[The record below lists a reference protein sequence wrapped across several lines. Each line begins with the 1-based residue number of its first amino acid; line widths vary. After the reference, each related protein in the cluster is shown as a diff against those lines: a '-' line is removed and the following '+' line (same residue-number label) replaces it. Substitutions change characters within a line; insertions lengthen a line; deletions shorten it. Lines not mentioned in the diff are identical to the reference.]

1 MAKQSS
7 RQKEI
12 GDLFKSSYNTT
23 STGASTSTENNRSTT
38 QETNASSARQQ
49 EIAGLWGNR
58 QIYTQPTTNTANPNT
73 PTTPKTTQTAQ
84 PARQHGDINIMAFG
98 AGEYKTTKAD
108 EAVNAA
114 IGYGVAAFKKML
126 SDAARPTGELT
137 IGESALAAA
146 KGISQQ
152 EAEKQKREK
161 SKANEWSQRLNES
174 AVDWYESAQENE
186 AKAREG
192 LGDFGNLLVSAGIA
206 GTQMAGDI
214 AMNALVPGSGI
225 FAMAGRAYG
234 SGSLDAQANGLT
246 AGQQQLAGLKS
257 AAIETITEKIFG
269 YGSKVAYGSG
279 LVKSPQVIE
288 SAINTLAKTNAGRT
302 ALKVLVGANEEGLE
316 EVLSDLLNP
325 LADRL
330 LGLDSGTGNVYE
342 DLQAQQV
349 LEDYLVGGILGLIGG
364 GTQVISG
371 ETMRANEEQRASEQ
385 AQQDIVSKGL
395 ESAEG
400 THSRILAEEYNKI
413 LAESSKRG
421 HRYLYDSEVNSL
433 QTALDME
440 SRQGSTPNANAFNTA
455 QQAKAQQD
463 TAMRMMGARVF
474 GNNDI
479 SSNIAKAVAGNAKS
493 SASAQTTRSFTE
505 VTSAISNSTQT
516 TEQAQKLNA
525 TAKAVINGNEVSN
538 SQLDALAENN
548 SAMQAIAKYAGVELP
563 TFKGTASEV
572 RTAKRNWLKGI
583 STATAQRIKQAQAQ
597 QAEKTAQRQTMPV
610 VDYARKYGEDADKV
624 VQAFSDGE
632 SIESN
637 LFNAEFDAAYQLGK
651 SGVDVDKA
659 MAQKS
664 IQDLSPSQRM
674 VAYQMGVKAK
684 SNTEQR
690 KAKVK
695 SKGNVSFDGETYT
708 ERGKTKTLPAVN
720 PNGLTQEQKA
730 SIEVIKK
737 IAEVTGINF
746 VFYESEA
753 NEQGRYTESN
763 GMFKDNTIYLDIN
776 AAKQFITDKSAILR
790 TASHE
795 LTHYIQ
801 KHSPAQYAELK
812 AFISQTLVENES
824 LLGKGKTFDT
834 LVANKAYTRG
844 LSVEEA
850 TDEVIAD
857 ACEMM
862 LRDSKAVQI
871 LAEENPTLFKTIRN
885 WLREFCRKLRK
896 AFEGVETAYT
906 ESTALLNELGRYTD
920 ELQKM
925 WDNAFIDAV
934 RSDFTE
940 MENDAGETVVLADNN
955 GHAQLSVRTYDEGG
969 REQLENYLAKRVKEG
984 AITTAERDDMLSQ
997 MEAMY
1002 KICKDYAKKYTLF
1015 GQWSEAEV
1023 RTDPI
1028 TGEPIFSVVKANGD
1042 YALNL
1047 DFSLVCKK
1055 RRTLDAVFNEM
1066 ISQGI
1071 MDDFDMVERSIAAIN
1086 DVIRE
1091 NDFETA
1097 CSLCFVDTKRY
1108 RQAMVADS
1116 FVRIYNG
1123 LVRSMVKDGQKLS
1136 YFNFGE
1142 DKTII
1147 NPKDGI
1153 HTLADSELDFTRIEQ
1168 FLHNPKYMPKAKKDG
1183 GMTTGSVEYRVAKLL
1198 KESPQDRKL
1207 LKRGDFMSTIGFD
1220 NVRQHNTRVLGLYN
1234 AKKGAGGPK
1243 AAQSDV
1249 QYLSEI
1255 LAQKKF
1261 NADSAYKVGGVR
1273 VQSFSDYIPRL
1284 CFDYVQMMGDLAAKE
1299 LPAHAY
1305 TKEPLFALQFGRT
1318 GMKINMSLVPEVI
1331 EGGVAPG
1338 LDKDGNY
1345 AWRDGQSFGSTVYGG
1360 SEEFVRKCYDIIG
1373 KEYNG
1378 QDRLTAQEGYELAMA
1393 IQNAD
1398 GYHNNCGTIAV
1409 GVSNAHILKL
1419 IRDPNIRMVIPY
1431 HKSSLNHLVAVM
1443 TNVDKYV
1450 NYTLKQNTRLANGTK
1465 LESGDFNF
1473 NEALRRLGDAKAAA
1487 DEYLAWCDEH
1497 NYIPKFEEFRNEEN
1511 YYKLLEDF
1519 TCYDRDGNAAPQ
1531 GAVQVNFPTADDAFG
1546 SMSDLIE
1553 MGLIEDTNLN
1563 AKQTAKVPEI
1573 VKQIKATLP
1582 ELEQKWKDEANAK
1595 KKPKKVQKSDRDNF
1609 SSADGESLQY
1619 SVREEAPPKTTKI
1632 GYKVFK
1638 VRNGQLY
1645 PTKVKNPSG
1654 QGTPLGV
1661 WLNADTGELARDAD
1675 GNIKTNTLGRISVK
1689 ADGGTL
1695 AWRPGWHLGE
1705 LPEANQMNKS
1715 NPNVEGK
1722 PSEVGLMH
1730 EDYVFCECEFAADV
1744 NYQMEAFQMGF
1755 NKNGNYQHKL
1765 AGLPYLPKD
1774 GYYRYRTNPDPNTS
1788 PWFISGAIKITRIL
1802 DDAERKAIIDKYNA
1816 EHPDDPMYYAPRKG
1830 GDLSGKAFEK
1840 RFGFKAGSVTA
1851 SDVSGMAKGVDYSD
1865 EIRNLAG
1872 YAPQKINWDNKA
1884 FKEAFAIN
1892 KTEKSYEDY
1901 RKEYEGKA
1909 QFSNRDSEYLE
1920 LAKDPEANREQLQA
1934 MVDEAAKKA
1943 GYTEQVFHG
1952 TGNQFNVFKRN
1963 INGIYTTDNEAVAGT
1978 YGSRV
1983 LRLYGKK
1990 GNKVLRIDAHNAPHF
2005 SIGKEY
2011 IPLDFSDYPLLR
2023 GKDNYRTDDITKI
2036 ANVEGYDV
2044 VVITNVYDT
2053 SSVIANIEGDG
2064 FATDIVYFDPN
2075 QIKSADPV
2083 TYDDAGNV
2091 IPLSERFNASNDD
2104 IRYSTRDSEG
2114 NELSPQQ
2121 QEFFKDSKV
2130 RDEDGNLLVVYHGT
2144 DAEFTVFDRT
2154 KGRTN
2159 MDIQGMFFSP
2169 WELDAGGYGGN
2180 VGAYYINITNPAS
2193 ESMGYKA
2200 LQKFKGQNG
2209 AGIKAREY
2217 LESLGYDGVNNGNE
2231 EYIAFNANQIKLTT
2245 NLNPTESEDIRYSE
2259 RVTTADIAGFD
2270 KEAQEIIKN
2279 ANRRVMYA
2287 SHPTTMT
2294 ANRFENAFE
2303 DMNGKG
2309 YFAFIDPWDFLYLT
2323 TNSVEDFLER
2333 NPNRL
2338 NEGVSE
2344 DWGTVNNIQNADSL
2358 FLRVE
2363 DDGNGN
2369 WKVIGHE
2376 GRHRMAALY
2385 RDGVD
2390 RVAVA
2395 IRMVGAEKTPQ
2406 KLKRTYAQFGIGD
2419 IYIHDA
2425 IPATTEYKDV
2435 ARKIFASEQGDIR
2448 YSFRGENAALK
2459 NDNLDVAEQMVTEG
2473 YNSEKIRLATG
2484 WFKGYD
2490 GKWRYEIDDSGAK
2503 LDETLP
2509 KAKAEGKYEKAKTKL
2524 DSDYK
2529 AGKIGESLYQLKVHK
2544 LLEEYR
2550 ESINSFKLKDILKHP
2565 KLFKAYPQLKEI
2577 PISYASL
2584 GEGILGQTD
2593 GKSMKI
2599 SRSVSQ
2605 DEKLSVIL
2613 HECQHIIQRIE
2624 GFARGS
2630 NIVEAAID
2638 ADDEIR
2644 KARAALAPKRT
2655 AVYDKA
2661 WDTINAYIKKH
2672 FPKQYEGKKLY
2683 GGNYE
2688 GLPRL
2693 IERYWYASTAINVK
2707 GELDDSGAD
2716 EVLAEAKKYKRFDA
2730 GIFTEIGKLANEYN
2744 AIQTQ
2749 FANVG
2754 KEYESPFDRYQR
2766 TAGEIEARDVQAR
2779 IKLSKAERKATRPDI
2794 DRDNAIVKYHEDDV
2808 QYSERDSDR
2817 ELLATALESAAR
2829 TKTEKAL
2836 IAQYKE
2842 NLSTLED
2849 RQRTLQQARKELSD
2863 ARKAKDTARAKSLE
2877 NTVET
2882 LAKSVNAADEKLLKL
2897 QATEPLRNVVK
2908 RARTEERRAAKVKRD
2923 EAVKKTKAQA
2933 AAQKKKELDRVREQ
2947 RDKRIEQVKKHNDEV
2962 NRNKRERSNVT
2973 AEWHS
2978 IAKLGKRFQQLI
2990 DHPTQKD
2997 SGHAPVGICQ
3007 SALKLC
3013 KCFEI
3018 ADRKR
3023 VIGNVKGAINELKA
3037 RYASIKDDSA
3047 LGIFHEQEMYNVI
3060 DAVSNEINAL
3070 DSTEALN
3077 AETLHK
3083 IVKML
3088 KMLDRT
3094 MVNAN
3099 KFISRSIDK
3108 TIAQAGR
3115 EWAKEINDATP
3126 MLKGK
3131 IGQFLNWQL
3140 RPDTFFKRLSGFA
3153 KNSMGEQIQAMFTE
3167 GTEKKLKVQQDFYL
3181 HFKDLTERKE
3191 YLELGK
3197 YKGEDLVDVGLVDA
3211 DGNSIPVTRDMMLA
3225 IYKHLS
3231 SNDNFMAV
3239 AYGGFAV
3246 PDLADYYRGKSK
3258 SAYDKSVL
3266 SDCMDAHMWEVQTEI
3281 MRIKAMIS
3289 ATEDEMQKQALK
3301 ESLAELEIEADL
3313 LEREAFNKVQ
3323 EIYINIQE
3331 KLTEYER
3338 ELLNASTRWM
3348 DKSADYINE
3357 ETMRMYGIEKAKV
3370 DNYWTI
3376 HRDTNFINT
3385 DLRTAVNDINLENW
3399 GSLKERVQSHA
3410 PVLLTGFAFELDNHT
3425 RRMSDFVG
3433 YAAVQRDFSKLYNT
3447 KLPAMRSSLARIVQ
3461 QKFGSDNWL
3470 FGQSGQ
3476 SYIDEYISAV
3486 SGSVKNGDALS
3497 NLYGNL
3503 AQATLSLNLRVAV
3516 SQLAS
3521 IPTAAA
3527 EVGWGNVARGL
3538 GEGFKI
3544 AFSKTAKEE
3553 LAAKDPW
3560 YFQRYRGEGG
3570 MVEIASMK
3578 DASNFIGRQW
3588 NKLARSKVGSK
3599 LVNWCQDFDAF
3610 ATSMMWAMAEEQVK
3624 ENGGKPGDSNYDRL
3638 VSNVYRD
3645 IIRKTQPNYTV
3656 TERSGLLRDKRG
3668 GMKFLTMYKTQSNQ
3682 NLNILYEASATLRK
3696 YKQDFA
3702 NGKNGV
3708 TKADIK
3714 EAQKA
3719 VAQGYTAVLI
3729 GGTLAFSILRFLA
3742 NAIMHSLDNY
3752 RDDEDDLTLMSVL
3765 GGITKETV
3773 SATAGMVAFG
3783 GQVYDFVLPLIED
3796 GRYYGLSDSAFAA
3809 LSNVLEDGYRL
3820 ITKDDRDFEDFYK
3833 VFKDISNVLGLPTNN
3848 VRKLVNGARYHI
3860 EDIINGEFLSY
3871 EAGVERSQAVM
3882 AGKILDAVRAGDTD
3896 TADELFADAVESS
3909 SAQEPEKAVKSKV
3922 KSALKDAYNAG
3933 EIDDAEAQKIL
3944 QDYFG
3949 YDKNAAYFEMK
3960 KFSEDV
3966 SSTYSPL
3973 YDALESG
3980 NRSDIRKEINDLLD
3994 HGKEE
3999 KDIKQSVTGHYRE
4012 AYRNGSNE
4020 ERMAIRKAMYASG
4033 LWDSSDEIIALCN
4046 KWLES
4051 K

>member
-1 MAKQSS
+1 MPKQSS
-7 RQKEI
+7 RQQEI

-38 QETNASSARQQ
+38 QESNASSARQQ

-58 QIYTQPTTNTANPNT
+58 QVYTQPTTNAAKPNT
-73 PTTPKTTQTAQ
+73 PTTQKTTQTAQ
-84 PARQHGDINIMAFG
+84 PASQDVHVMAFG
-98 AGEYKTTKAD
+98 AGENKTTKAD

-114 IGYGVAAFKKML
+114 IGYGAASFMKLL
-126 SDAARPTGELT
+126 SDFARPTGELT
-137 IGESALAAA
+137 MGENVQATL
-146 KGISQQ
+146 KGIPLQ

-161 SKANEWSQRLNES
+161 SKFNKVSDWLNEV
-174 AVDWYESAQENE
+174 AVDWYESAQKNE

-192 LGDFGNLLVSAGIA
+192 LGDFGNFLVSTGIA
-206 GTQMAGDI
+206 GTQMAGDL
-214 AMNALVPGSGI
+214 ALNALVPGSGI

-234 SGSLDAQANGLT
+234 SGSLEAQANGLT

-257 AAIETITEKIFG
+257 AAIETITEKLFG

-325 LADRL
+325 IADRL

-479 SSNIAKAVAGNAKS
+479 SPDIAKAVAGNAKS

-538 SQLDALAENN
+538 SQLDALAEND
-548 SAMQAIAKYAGVELP
+548 SAMHVIAKYAGEELP

-597 QAEKTAQRQTMPV
+597 QAGKTAQRQTMPV

-684 SNTEQR
+684 SNTDKR

-862 LRDSKAVQI
+862 LRDSKAVQT

-920 ELQKM
+920 ELQRM

-1097 CSLCFVDTKRY
+1097 CALCFVDTKRY

-1153 HTLADSELDFTRIEQ
+1153 HTLADSELDFTKIEQ

-1243 AAQSDV
+1243 ATQSDV

-1255 LAQKKF
+1255 LAQNKF

-1331 EGGVAPG
+1331 DGGVAPG

-1398 GYHNNCGTIAV
+1398 GYHSNCGTIAV

-1443 TNVDKYV
+1443 TNVDKYID
-1450 NYTLKQNTRLANGTK
+1450 YTKKQNTRLANGTK

-1497 NYIPKFEEFRNEEN
+1497 NYIPKFDEFRKEDN

-1595 KKPKKVQKSDRDNF
+1595 KKPKKSAPKSKVQKSERDVENGQKNNTT
-1609 SSADGESLQY
+1609 DGDVKYSLRQFEDGKKFVDVNTDQAQFDGL
-1619 SVREEAPPKTTKI
+1619 SIGDKQKLARKI
-1632 GYKVFK
+1632 IHSKFANKIIGIDNKVFANS
-1638 VRNGQLY
+1638 RTAAEYAY
-1645 PTKVKNPSG
+1645 P
-1654 QGTPLGV
+1654 
-1661 WLNADTGELARDAD
+1661 
-1675 GNIKTNTLGRISVK
+1675 
-1689 ADGGTL
+1689 
-1695 AWRPGWHLGE
+1695 
-1705 LPEANQMNKS
+1705 
-1715 NPNVEGK
+1715 
-1722 PSEVGLMH
+1722 
-1730 EDYVFCECEFAADV
+1730 
-1744 NYQMEAFQMGF
+1744 
-1755 NKNGNYQHKL
+1755 
-1765 AGLPYLPKD
+1765 
-1774 GYYRYRTNPDPNTS
+1774 
-1788 PWFISGAIKITRIL
+1788 
-1802 DDAERKAIIDKYNA
+1802 
-1816 EHPDDPMYYAPRKG
+1816 
-1830 GDLSGKAFEK
+1830 
-1840 RFGFKAGSVTA
+1840 
-1851 SDVSGMAKGVDYSD
+1851 
-1865 EIRNLAG
+1865 
-1872 YAPQKINWDNKA
+1872 
-1884 FKEAFAIN
+1884 
-1892 KTEKSYEDY
+1892 
-1901 RKEYEGKA
+1901 
-1909 QFSNRDSEYLE
+1909 
-1920 LAKDPEANREQLQA
+1920 
-1934 MVDEAAKKA
+1934 AKK
-1943 GYTEQVFHG
+1943 
-1952 TGNQFNVFKRN
+1952 
-1963 INGIYTTDNEAVAGT
+1963 
-1978 YGSRV
+1978 
-1983 LRLYGKK
+1983 
-1990 GNKVLRIDAHNAPHF
+1990 
-2005 SIGKEY
+2005 
-2011 IPLDFSDYPLLR
+2011 
-2023 GKDNYRTDDITKI
+2023 
-2036 ANVEGYDV
+2036 
-2044 VVITNVYDT
+2044 
-2053 SSVIANIEGDG
+2053 
-2064 FATDIVYFDPN
+2064 
-2075 QIKSADPV
+2075 IKS
-2083 TYDDAGNV
+2083 
-2091 IPLSERFNASNDD
+2091 DD
-2104 IRYSTRDSEG
+2104 IR
-2114 NELSPQQ
+2114 
-2121 QEFFKDSKV
+2121 
-2130 RDEDGNLLVVYHGT
+2130 
-2144 DAEFTVFDRT
+2144 DAKYRA
-2154 KGRTN
+2154 
-2159 MDIQGMFFSP
+2159 SA
-2169 WELDAGGYGGN
+2169 ELD
-2180 VGAYYINITNPAS
+2180 
-2193 ESMGYKA
+2193 
-2200 LQKFKGQNG
+2200 
-2209 AGIKAREY
+2209 
-2217 LESLGYDGVNNGNE
+2217 
-2231 EYIAFNANQIKLTT
+2231 
-2245 NLNPTESEDIRYSE
+2245 
-2259 RVTTADIAGFD
+2259 
-2270 KEAQEIIKN
+2270 
-2279 ANRRVMYA
+2279 
-2287 SHPTTMT
+2287 
-2294 ANRFENAFE
+2294 
-2303 DMNGKG
+2303 
-2309 YFAFIDPWDFLYLT
+2309 
-2323 TNSVEDFLER
+2323 
-2333 NPNRL
+2333 
-2338 NEGVSE
+2338 
-2344 DWGTVNNIQNADSL
+2344 
-2358 FLRVE
+2358 
-2363 DDGNGN
+2363 
-2369 WKVIGHE
+2369 
-2376 GRHRMAALY
+2376 
-2385 RDGVD
+2385 
-2390 RVAVA
+2390 
-2395 IRMVGAEKTPQ
+2395 
-2406 KLKRTYAQFGIGD
+2406 
-2419 IYIHDA
+2419 
-2425 IPATTEYKDV
+2425 
-2435 ARKIFASEQGDIR
+2435 
-2448 YSFRGENAALK
+2448 
-2459 NDNLDVAEQMVTEG
+2459 
-2473 YNSEKIRLATG
+2473 
-2484 WFKGYD
+2484 
-2490 GKWRYEIDDSGAK
+2490 
-2503 LDETLP
+2503 
-2509 KAKAEGKYEKAKTKL
+2509 
-2524 DSDYK
+2524 
-2529 AGKIGESLYQLKVHK
+2529 
-2544 LLEEYR
+2544 
-2550 ESINSFKLKDILKHP
+2550 
-2565 KLFKAYPQLKEI
+2565 
-2577 PISYASL
+2577 
-2584 GEGILGQTD
+2584 
-2593 GKSMKI
+2593 
-2599 SRSVSQ
+2599 
-2605 DEKLSVIL
+2605 
-2613 HECQHIIQRIE
+2613 
-2624 GFARGS
+2624 
-2630 NIVEAAID
+2630 NIVEAGD
-2638 ADDEIR
+2638 NF
-2644 KARAALAPKRT
+2644 RT
-2655 AVYDKA
+2655 APDGRDGHTHENGVGDYKYF
-2661 WDTINAYIKKH
+2661 DTI
-2672 FPKQYEGKKLY
+2672 F
-2683 GGNYE
+2683 
-2688 GLPRL
+2688 
-2693 IERYWYASTAINVK
+2693 
-2707 GELDDSGAD
+2707 
-2716 EVLAEAKKYKRFDA
+2716 
-2730 GIFTEIGKLANEYN
+2730 
-2744 AIQTQ
+2744 
-2749 FANVG
+2749 
-2754 KEYESPFDRYQR
+2754 
-2766 TAGEIEARDVQAR
+2766 
-2779 IKLSKAERKATRPDI
+2779 
-2794 DRDNAIVKYHEDDV
+2794 
-2808 QYSERDSDR
+2808 
-2817 ELLATALESAAR
+2817 
-2829 TKTEKAL
+2829 
-2836 IAQYKE
+2836 
-2842 NLSTLED
+2842 
-2849 RQRTLQQARKELSD
+2849 
-2863 ARKAKDTARAKSLE
+2863 
-2877 NTVET
+2877 
-2882 LAKSVNAADEKLLKL
+2882 
-2897 QATEPLRNVVK
+2897 
-2908 RARTEERRAAKVKRD
+2908 
-2923 EAVKKTKAQA
+2923 
-2933 AAQKKKELDRVREQ
+2933 
-2947 RDKRIEQVKKHNDEV
+2947 
-2962 NRNKRERSNVT
+2962 
-2973 AEWHS
+2973 
-2978 IAKLGKRFQQLI
+2978 
-2990 DHPTQKD
+2990 
-2997 SGHAPVGICQ
+2997 
-3007 SALKLC
+3007 
-3013 KCFEI
+3013 
-3018 ADRKR
+3018 
-3023 VIGNVKGAINELKA
+3023 
-3037 RYASIKDDSA
+3037 
-3047 LGIFHEQEMYNVI
+3047 
-3060 DAVSNEINAL
+3060 
-3070 DSTEALN
+3070 
-3077 AETLHK
+3077 
-3083 IVKML
+3083 
-3088 KMLDRT
+3088 
-3094 MVNAN
+3094 
-3099 KFISRSIDK
+3099 
-3108 TIAQAGR
+3108 
-3115 EWAKEINDATP
+3115 
-3126 MLKGK
+3126 
-3131 IGQFLNWQL
+3131 
-3140 RPDTFFKRLSGFA
+3140 
-3153 KNSMGEQIQAMFTE
+3153 
-3167 GTEKKLKVQQDFYL
+3167 
-3181 HFKDLTERKE
+3181 
-3191 YLELGK
+3191 
-3197 YKGEDLVDVGLVDA
+3197 
-3211 DGNSIPVTRDMMLA
+3211 
-3225 IYKHLS
+3225 
-3231 SNDNFMAV
+3231 
-3239 AYGGFAV
+3239 
-3246 PDLADYYRGKSK
+3246 
-3258 SAYDKSVL
+3258 
-3266 SDCMDAHMWEVQTEI
+3266 
-3281 MRIKAMIS
+3281 
-3289 ATEDEMQKQALK
+3289 
-3301 ESLAELEIEADL
+3301 
-3313 LEREAFNKVQ
+3313 
-3323 EIYINIQE
+3323 
-3331 KLTEYER
+3331 
-3338 ELLNASTRWM
+3338 
-3348 DKSADYINE
+3348 
-3357 ETMRMYGIEKAKV
+3357 
-3370 DNYWTI
+3370 
-3376 HRDTNFINT
+3376 
-3385 DLRTAVNDINLENW
+3385 
-3399 GSLKERVQSHA
+3399 
-3410 PVLLTGFAFELDNHT
+3410 
-3425 RRMSDFVG
+3425 
-3433 YAAVQRDFSKLYNT
+3433 
-3447 KLPAMRSSLARIVQ
+3447 
-3461 QKFGSDNWL
+3461 
-3470 FGQSGQ
+3470 
-3476 SYIDEYISAV
+3476 
-3486 SGSVKNGDALS
+3486 
-3497 NLYGNL
+3497 
-3503 AQATLSLNLRVAV
+3503 
-3516 SQLAS
+3516 
-3521 IPTAAA
+3521 
-3527 EVGWGNVARGL
+3527 
-3538 GEGFKI
+3538 
-3544 AFSKTAKEE
+3544 
-3553 LAAKDPW
+3553 
-3560 YFQRYRGEGG
+3560 
-3570 MVEIASMK
+3570 
-3578 DASNFIGRQW
+3578 
-3588 NKLARSKVGSK
+3588 KVG
-3599 LVNWCQDFDAF
+3599 N
-3610 ATSMMWAMAEEQVK
+3610 
-3624 ENGGKPGDSNYDRL
+3624 
-3638 VSNVYRD
+3638 
-3645 IIRKTQPNYTV
+3645 
-3656 TERSGLLRDKRG
+3656 
-3668 GMKFLTMYKTQSNQ
+3668 
-3682 NLNILYEASATLRK
+3682 
-3696 YKQDFA
+3696 
-3702 NGKNGV
+3702 
-3708 TKADIK
+3708 
-3714 EAQKA
+3714 
-3719 VAQGYTAVLI
+3719 
-3729 GGTLAFSILRFLA
+3729 
-3742 NAIMHSLDNY
+3742 
-3752 RDDEDDLTLMSVL
+3752 
-3765 GGITKETV
+3765 
-3773 SATAGMVAFG
+3773 
-3783 GQVYDFVLPLIED
+3783 
-3796 GRYYGLSDSAFAA
+3796 
-3809 LSNVLEDGYRL
+3809 
-3820 ITKDDRDFEDFYK
+3820 
-3833 VFKDISNVLGLPTNN
+3833 
-3848 VRKLVNGARYHI
+3848 
-3860 EDIINGEFLSY
+3860 
-3871 EAGVERSQAVM
+3871 
-3882 AGKILDAVRAGDTD
+3882 
-3896 TADELFADAVESS
+3896 
-3909 SAQEPEKAVKSKV
+3909 
-3922 KSALKDAYNAG
+3922 
-3933 EIDDAEAQKIL
+3933 
-3944 QDYFG
+3944 DY
-3949 YDKNAAYFEMK
+3949 
-3960 KFSEDV
+3960 
-3966 SSTYSPL
+3966 
-3973 YDALESG
+3973 
-3980 NRSDIRKEINDLLD
+3980 
-3994 HGKEE
+3994 
-3999 KDIKQSVTGHYRE
+3999 
-4012 AYRNGSNE
+4012 
-4020 ERMAIRKAMYASG
+4020 
-4033 LWDSSDEIIALCN
+4033 
-4046 KWLES
+4046 
-4051 K
+4051 

>member
-1 MAKQSS
+1 MPKQSS
-7 RQKEI
+7 RQQEI

-38 QETNASSARQQ
+38 QESNASSARQQ

-58 QIYTQPTTNTANPNT
+58 QVYTQPTTNAAKPNT
-73 PTTPKTTQTAQ
+73 PTTPKTTQATIAAQ
-84 PARQHGDINIMAFG
+84 KAGNIMALG
-98 AGEYKTTKAD
+98 AGVPKTTKTDLAL
-108 EAVNAA
+108 NAA
-114 IGYGVAAFKKML
+114 IGYGAASFMKLL
-126 SDAARPTGELT
+126 SDFARPTGELT
-137 IGESALAAA
+137 MGENVQATL
-146 KGISQQ
+146 KGIPLQ
-152 EAEKQKREK
+152 EAQKQKREK
-161 SKANEWSQRLNES
+161 SKFNKVADWLNEV
-174 AVDWYESAQENE
+174 AVDWYESAQKNE

-192 LGDFGNLLVSAGIA
+192 LGDVGNFLVSTGIA
-206 GTQMAGDI
+206 GTQMAGDL
-214 AMNALVPGSGI
+214 ALNALVPGSGI

-234 SGSLDAQANGLT
+234 SGSLEAQANGLT

-257 AAIETITEKIFG
+257 AAIETITEKLFG
-269 YGSKVAYGSG
+269 FGSKVAYGSG

-302 ALKVLVGANEEGLE
+302 ALKTLVGANEEGLE

-325 LADRL
+325 IADRL

-342 DLQAQQV
+342 DLQSQQV
-349 LEDYLVGGILGLIGG
+349 LEDYLVGGILGLFGS

-371 ETMRANEEQRASEQ
+371 ETKKANEEQRASEQ

-463 TAMRMMGARVF
+463 TAMRMMGARIF
-474 GNNDI
+474 ANNDI
-479 SSNIAKAVAGNAKS
+479 SSDIAKAVAGNAKS

-538 SQLDALAENN
+538 SQFDALAENN

-597 QAEKTAQRQTMPV
+597 QAGKTAQRQTMPV
-610 VDYARKYGEDADKV
+610 VDYARKYGEEADKV

-632 SIESN
+632 RIESN

-674 VAYQMGVKAK
+674 VAYQMGVVKAK
-684 SNTEQR
+684 SNTDKR

-812 AFISQTLVENES
+812 AFIAKTLVENES

-862 LRDSKAVQI
+862 LRDSKAVQT

-920 ELQKM
+920 ELQRM

-940 MENDAGETVVLADNN
+940 MENDAGDTVVLADNN

-1002 KICKDYAKKYTLF
+1002 KICKDYAKQYTLF

-1097 CSLCFVDTKRY
+1097 CALCFVDTKRY

-1153 HTLADSELDFTRIEQ
+1153 HTLADSELDFTKIEQ

-1243 AAQSDV
+1243 ATQSDV

-1255 LAQKKF
+1255 LAQNKF

-1284 CFDYVQMMGDLAAKE
+1284 CFDYVQMMGDLAAKQ

-1450 NYTLKQNTRLANGTK
+1450 DYTKKQNTRLANGTK

-1595 KKPKKVQKSDRDNF
+1595 KKPKKVQKS
-1609 SSADGESLQY
+1609 E
-1619 SVREEAPPKTTKI
+1619 
-1632 GYKVFK
+1632 
-1638 VRNGQLY
+1638 
-1645 PTKVKNPSG
+1645 
-1654 QGTPLGV
+1654 
-1661 WLNADTGELARDAD
+1661 RDA
-1675 GNIKTNTLGRISVK
+1675 
-1689 ADGGTL
+1689 
-1695 AWRPGWHLGE
+1695 
-1705 LPEANQMNKS
+1705 
-1715 NPNVEGK
+1715 
-1722 PSEVGLMH
+1722 
-1730 EDYVFCECEFAADV
+1730 
-1744 NYQMEAFQMGF
+1744 
-1755 NKNGNYQHKL
+1755 
-1765 AGLPYLPKD
+1765 
-1774 GYYRYRTNPDPNTS
+1774 
-1788 PWFISGAIKITRIL
+1788 
-1802 DDAERKAIIDKYNA
+1802 
-1816 EHPDDPMYYAPRKG
+1816 
-1830 GDLSGKAFEK
+1830 
-1840 RFGFKAGSVTA
+1840 
-1851 SDVSGMAKGVDYSD
+1851 
-1865 EIRNLAG
+1865 
-1872 YAPQKINWDNKA
+1872 
-1884 FKEAFAIN
+1884 
-1892 KTEKSYEDY
+1892 
-1901 RKEYEGKA
+1901 
-1909 QFSNRDSEYLE
+1909 EYLE
-1920 LAKDPEANREQLQA
+1920 LAKDPEANRDKLQA

-1943 GYTEQVFHG
+1943 GYDVKAYHG
-1952 TGNQFNVFKRN
+1952 THNFGRTKFNREGWSTYLTSKPSTAKSFSGGIGVRGINQKLDDSMSEKELIEYASNSTYMENLKLATQAQIDRAYVRFN
-1963 INGIYTTDNEAVAGT
+1963 D
-1978 YGSRV
+1978 
-1983 LRLYGKK
+1983 YGKAKIDKARENGENIYHWEDENLNSGIATLSEIRELVVEKVSRSANGGVYAMYAKLGNALTVNGNGNWYYEIPISGDMAK
-1990 GNKVLRIDAHNAPHF
+1990 GLGNSKASTDQILRYADEN
-2005 SIGKEY
+2005 
-2011 IPLDFSDYPLLR
+2011 
-2023 GKDNYRTDDITKI
+2023 
-2036 ANVEGYDV
+2036 GYDSV
-2044 VVITNVYDT
+2044 VYKDIREGGDYGNAGISTVYAVVKPD
-2053 SSVIANIEGDG
+2053 VNL
-2064 FATDIVYFDPN
+2064 
-2075 QIKSADPV
+2075 KSADPV

-2091 IPLSERFNASNDD
+2091 IPLSERFNAGNED
-2104 IRYSTRDSEG
+2104 IRYSNR
-2114 NELSPQQ
+2114 
-2121 QEFFKDSKV
+2121 
-2130 RDEDGNLLVVYHGT
+2130 
-2144 DAEFTVFDRT
+2144 DAEYMDAYFDGDDDAMQRLVDEAAYEAGYRYKAYHHTENAFTVFDRN
-2154 KGRTN
+2154 KARKN
-2159 MDIQGMFFSP
+2159 MDIQGFFFSADP
-2169 WELDAGGYGGN
+2169 DAESEYGSVRYDTYLKMEN
-2180 VGAYYINITNPAS
+2180 PYIVDS
-2193 ESMGYKA
+2193 KA
-2200 LQKFKGQNG
+2200 KVDAIPVKFGTEEYGVKVREWLQDH
-2209 AGIKAREY
+2209 
-2217 LESLGYDGVNNGNE
+2217 GYDSVIRKAEYYGAE
-2231 EYIAFNANQIKLTT
+2231 ADEYIVFEPSQIKSSDPITYADDEYGEGDPIPLSERFNAGN
-2245 NLNPTESEDIRYSE
+2245 EDIR
-2259 RVTTADIAGFD
+2259 
-2270 KEAQEIIKN
+2270 
-2279 ANRRVMYA
+2279 
-2287 SHPTTMT
+2287 
-2294 ANRFENAFE
+2294 
-2303 DMNGKG
+2303 
-2309 YFAFIDPWDFLYLT
+2309 
-2323 TNSVEDFLER
+2323 
-2333 NPNRL
+2333 
-2338 NEGVSE
+2338 
-2344 DWGTVNNIQNADSL
+2344 
-2358 FLRVE
+2358 
-2363 DDGNGN
+2363 
-2369 WKVIGHE
+2369 
-2376 GRHRMAALY
+2376 
-2385 RDGVD
+2385 
-2390 RVAVA
+2390 
-2395 IRMVGAEKTPQ
+2395 
-2406 KLKRTYAQFGIGD
+2406 
-2419 IYIHDA
+2419 
-2425 IPATTEYKDV
+2425 
-2435 ARKIFASEQGDIR
+2435 
-2448 YSFRGENAALK
+2448 
-2459 NDNLDVAEQMVTEG
+2459 
-2473 YNSEKIRLATG
+2473 
-2484 WFKGYD
+2484 
-2490 GKWRYEIDDSGAK
+2490 
-2503 LDETLP
+2503 
-2509 KAKAEGKYEKAKTKL
+2509 
-2524 DSDYK
+2524 
-2529 AGKIGESLYQLKVHK
+2529 
-2544 LLEEYR
+2544 
-2550 ESINSFKLKDILKHP
+2550 
-2565 KLFKAYPQLKEI
+2565 
-2577 PISYASL
+2577 
-2584 GEGILGQTD
+2584 
-2593 GKSMKI
+2593 
-2599 SRSVSQ
+2599 
-2605 DEKLSVIL
+2605 
-2613 HECQHIIQRIE
+2613 
-2624 GFARGS
+2624 
-2630 NIVEAAID
+2630 
-2638 ADDEIR
+2638 
-2644 KARAALAPKRT
+2644 
-2655 AVYDKA
+2655 
-2661 WDTINAYIKKH
+2661 
-2672 FPKQYEGKKLY
+2672 
-2683 GGNYE
+2683 
-2688 GLPRL
+2688 
-2693 IERYWYASTAINVK
+2693 
-2707 GELDDSGAD
+2707 
-2716 EVLAEAKKYKRFDA
+2716 
-2730 GIFTEIGKLANEYN
+2730 
-2744 AIQTQ
+2744 
-2749 FANVG
+2749 
-2754 KEYESPFDRYQR
+2754 
-2766 TAGEIEARDVQAR
+2766 
-2779 IKLSKAERKATRPDI
+2779 
-2794 DRDNAIVKYHEDDV
+2794 
-2808 QYSERDSDR
+2808 YSERDSDR
-2817 ELLATALESAAR
+2817 ELLSTALESVAR

-3099 KFISRSIDK
+3099 KFISHSIDK

-3211 DGNSIPVTRDMMLA
+3211 DGNSILVTRDMMLA

-3239 AYGGFAV
+3239 AYGGLEV

-3370 DNYWTI
+3370 DNYWPI

-3385 DLRTAVNDINLENW
+3385 DLRTTVNDINLENW

-3410 PVLLTGFAFELDNHT
+3410 PVKLTGFAFELDNHT

-3486 SGSVKNGDALS
+3486 SGSVQNGDALS

-3503 AQATLSLNLRVAV
+3503 AQATLSINLRVAV

-3538 GEGFKI
+3538 GAGFKI

-3656 TERSGLLRDKRG
+3656 TERSGLLREKRG
-3668 GMKFLTMYKTQSNQ
+3668 GLKFLTMYKTQSNQ

-3702 NGKNGV
+3702 NSKNGV
-3708 TKADIK
+3708 TEEDIK

-3752 RDDEDDLTLMSVL
+3752 RDDEDDITLMSIL

-3773 SATAGMVAFG
+3773 SAMAGMVAFG
-3783 GQVYDFVLPLIED
+3783 GQVYDFVLPFIED
-3796 GRYYGLSDSAFAA
+3796 SRYYGLSDSAFAA
-3809 LSNVLEDGYRL
+3809 LSNILKGGQRL
-3820 ITKDDRDFEDFYK
+3820 ITKDDTDFEDFYK

-3860 EDIINGEFLSY
+3860 EDLINGEFLSY

-3909 SAQEPEKAVKSKV
+3909 SAQEPEKAVKAKV

-3949 YDKNAAYFEMK
+3949 YDKNAAYFEMRN
-3960 KFSEDV
+3960 FSEDV

-3980 NRSDIRKEINDLLD
+3980 NRSDIRKEINDLLA

-3999 KDIKQSVTGHYRE
+3999 KDIKQRVTGHYRE

-4020 ERMAIRKAMYASG
+4020 ERVEIRKAMYASG

>member
-84 PARQHGDINIMAFG
+84 PARQHGDIDIMAFG

-114 IGYGVAAFKKML
+114 IGYGVASFKKLL

-137 IGESALAAA
+137 LGESAQAAA

-214 AMNALVPGSGI
+214 ALNALVPGSGI

-234 SGSLDAQANGLT
+234 SGSLEAQANGLT

-455 QQAKAQQD
+455 QQAQAQQD

-479 SSNIAKAVAGNAKS
+479 SSDITKAVAGNAKS

-862 LRDSKAVQI
+862 LRDSKAVQT

-920 ELQKM
+920 ELQRM

-940 MENDAGETVVLADNN
+940 MENDAGDTVVLADNN

-1002 KICKDYAKKYTLF
+1002 KICKDYAKQYTLF

-1097 CSLCFVDTKRY
+1097 CALCFVDTKRY

-1153 HTLADSELDFTRIEQ
+1153 HTLADSELDFTKIEQ

-1243 AAQSDV
+1243 ATQSDV

-1284 CFDYVQMMGDLAAKE
+1284 CFDYVQMMGDLAAKQ

-1450 NYTLKQNTRLANGTK
+1450 DYTKKQNTRLANGTK

-1497 NYIPKFEEFRNEEN
+1497 NYIPKFDEFRKEDN

-1840 RFGFKAGSVTA
+1840 RFGFRAGSVTA

-1952 TGNQFNVFKRN
+1952 TGNQFNVFKRD

-2036 ANVEGYDV
+2036 ANREGYDV

-2083 TYDDAGNV
+2083 TYDDNGNV
-2091 IPLSERFNASNDD
+2091 IPLSERFNAGNED

-2363 DDGNGN
+2363 DDGNDN

-2395 IRMVGAEKTPQ
+2395 IRMVGAEKIPQ
-2406 KLKRTYAQFGIGD
+2406 KMKRTSAQFGIGH

-2425 IPATTEYKDV
+2425 IPATTEYKEV

-2448 YSFRGENAALK
+2448 YSERNRHLSDTEYKAIDVFGVTDDFAEAGYILSNGEMLKFTNDSRKGDRDYDHRAIAIAYGKDIDLSKNHGFDMNATPYLERFVEEGAVRIDVGSLDLNMDMGIQLSSTKPLTFNQEQTIRDLINWKNEREEMYNPSDDEFSLYNGSLAFRVEFGGDASYAVGGVNERDLK
-2459 NDNLDVAEQMVTEG
+2459 VWGVDSLNYYGKKIYPNKVISDIRYYYETG
-2473 YNSEKIRLATG
+2473 KIREQSEL
-2484 WFKGYD
+2484 
-2490 GKWRYEIDDSGAK
+2490 
-2503 LDETLP
+2503 
-2509 KAKAEGKYEKAKTKL
+2509 
-2524 DSDYK
+2524 
-2529 AGKIGESLYQLKVHK
+2529 
-2544 LLEEYR
+2544 
-2550 ESINSFKLKDILKHP
+2550 
-2565 KLFKAYPQLKEI
+2565 
-2577 PISYASL
+2577 
-2584 GEGILGQTD
+2584 
-2593 GKSMKI
+2593 
-2599 SRSVSQ
+2599 
-2605 DEKLSVIL
+2605 
-2613 HECQHIIQRIE
+2613 QHFR
-2624 GFARGS
+2624 
-2630 NIVEAAID
+2630 
-2638 ADDEIR
+2638 
-2644 KARAALAPKRT
+2644 
-2655 AVYDKA
+2655 
-2661 WDTINAYIKKH
+2661 
-2672 FPKQYEGKKLY
+2672 
-2683 GGNYE
+2683 
-2688 GLPRL
+2688 
-2693 IERYWYASTAINVK
+2693 
-2707 GELDDSGAD
+2707 
-2716 EVLAEAKKYKRFDA
+2716 
-2730 GIFTEIGKLANEYN
+2730 
-2744 AIQTQ
+2744 
-2749 FANVG
+2749 
-2754 KEYESPFDRYQR
+2754 
-2766 TAGEIEARDVQAR
+2766 
-2779 IKLSKAERKATRPDI
+2779 
-2794 DRDNAIVKYHEDDV
+2794 
-2808 QYSERDSDR
+2808 YSERDSDR
-2817 ELLATALESAAR
+2817 ELLSTALESVAR

-3099 KFISRSIDK
+3099 KFISHSIDK

-3211 DGNSIPVTRDMMLA
+3211 DGNSILVTRDMMLA

-3357 ETMRMYGIEKAKV
+3357 ETLRMYGIEKAKV

-3486 SGSVKNGDALS
+3486 SGSVQNGDALS

-3714 EAQKA
+3714 KAQKA

-3752 RDDEDDLTLMSVL
+3752 RDDEDDLTLMSIL

-3909 SAQEPEKAVKSKV
+3909 SAQEPEKAVKAKV

-3999 KDIKQSVTGHYRE
+3999 KDIKQSITGHYRE

-4033 LWDSSDEIIALCN
+4033 LWDNSDEIIALCN

>member
-1 MAKQSS
+1 M
-7 RQKEI
+7 
-12 GDLFKSSYNTT
+12 
-23 STGASTSTENNRSTT
+23 
-38 QETNASSARQQ
+38 
-49 EIAGLWGNR
+49 
-58 QIYTQPTTNTANPNT
+58 
-73 PTTPKTTQTAQ
+73 
-84 PARQHGDINIMAFG
+84 
-98 AGEYKTTKAD
+98 
-108 EAVNAA
+108 
-114 IGYGVAAFKKML
+114 
-126 SDAARPTGELT
+126 
-137 IGESALAAA
+137 
-146 KGISQQ
+146 
-152 EAEKQKREK
+152 
-161 SKANEWSQRLNES
+161 
-174 AVDWYESAQENE
+174 
-186 AKAREG
+186 
-192 LGDFGNLLVSAGIA
+192 
-206 GTQMAGDI
+206 
-214 AMNALVPGSGI
+214 
-225 FAMAGRAYG
+225 
-234 SGSLDAQANGLT
+234 
-246 AGQQQLAGLKS
+246 
-257 AAIETITEKIFG
+257 
-269 YGSKVAYGSG
+269 
-279 LVKSPQVIE
+279 
-288 SAINTLAKTNAGRT
+288 
-302 ALKVLVGANEEGLE
+302 
-316 EVLSDLLNP
+316 
-325 LADRL
+325 
-330 LGLDSGTGNVYE
+330 
-342 DLQAQQV
+342 
-349 LEDYLVGGILGLIGG
+349 
-364 GTQVISG
+364 
-371 ETMRANEEQRASEQ
+371 
-385 AQQDIVSKGL
+385 
-395 ESAEG
+395 
-400 THSRILAEEYNKI
+400 
-413 LAESSKRG
+413 
-421 HRYLYDSEVNSL
+421 
-433 QTALDME
+433 
-440 SRQGSTPNANAFNTA
+440 
-455 QQAKAQQD
+455 
-463 TAMRMMGARVF
+463 
-474 GNNDI
+474 
-479 SSNIAKAVAGNAKS
+479 
-493 SASAQTTRSFTE
+493 
-505 VTSAISNSTQT
+505 
-516 TEQAQKLNA
+516 
-525 TAKAVINGNEVSN
+525 
-538 SQLDALAENN
+538 
-548 SAMQAIAKYAGVELP
+548 
-563 TFKGTASEV
+563 
-572 RTAKRNWLKGI
+572 
-583 STATAQRIKQAQAQ
+583 
-597 QAEKTAQRQTMPV
+597 
-610 VDYARKYGEDADKV
+610 
-624 VQAFSDGE
+624 
-632 SIESN
+632 
-637 LFNAEFDAAYQLGK
+637 
-651 SGVDVDKA
+651 
-659 MAQKS
+659 
-664 IQDLSPSQRM
+664 
-674 VAYQMGVKAK
+674 
-684 SNTEQR
+684 
-690 KAKVK
+690 
-695 SKGNVSFDGETYT
+695 
-708 ERGKTKTLPAVN
+708 
-720 PNGLTQEQKA
+720 
-730 SIEVIKK
+730 
-737 IAEVTGINF
+737 
-746 VFYESEA
+746 
-753 NEQGRYTESN
+753 
-763 GMFKDNTIYLDIN
+763 
-776 AAKQFITDKSAILR
+776 
-790 TASHE
+790 
-795 LTHYIQ
+795 
-801 KHSPAQYAELK
+801 
-812 AFISQTLVENES
+812 
-824 LLGKGKTFDT
+824 
-834 LVANKAYTRG
+834 
-844 LSVEEA
+844 
-850 TDEVIAD
+850 
-857 ACEMM
+857 
-862 LRDSKAVQI
+862 
-871 LAEENPTLFKTIRN
+871 
-885 WLREFCRKLRK
+885 
-896 AFEGVETAYT
+896 
-906 ESTALLNELGRYTD
+906 
-920 ELQKM
+920 
-925 WDNAFIDAV
+925 
-934 RSDFTE
+934 
-940 MENDAGETVVLADNN
+940 
-955 GHAQLSVRTYDEGG
+955 
-969 REQLENYLAKRVKEG
+969 
-984 AITTAERDDMLSQ
+984 
-997 MEAMY
+997 
-1002 KICKDYAKKYTLF
+1002 
-1015 GQWSEAEV
+1015 
-1023 RTDPI
+1023 
-1028 TGEPIFSVVKANGD
+1028 
-1042 YALNL
+1042 
-1047 DFSLVCKK
+1047 
-1055 RRTLDAVFNEM
+1055 
-1066 ISQGI
+1066 
-1071 MDDFDMVERSIAAIN
+1071 
-1086 DVIRE
+1086 
-1091 NDFETA
+1091 
-1097 CSLCFVDTKRY
+1097 
-1108 RQAMVADS
+1108 
-1116 FVRIYNG
+1116 
-1123 LVRSMVKDGQKLS
+1123 
-1136 YFNFGE
+1136 
-1142 DKTII
+1142 
-1147 NPKDGI
+1147 
-1153 HTLADSELDFTRIEQ
+1153 
-1168 FLHNPKYMPKAKKDG
+1168 
-1183 GMTTGSVEYRVAKLL
+1183 
-1198 KESPQDRKL
+1198 
-1207 LKRGDFMSTIGFD
+1207 
-1220 NVRQHNTRVLGLYN
+1220 
-1234 AKKGAGGPK
+1234 
-1243 AAQSDV
+1243 
-1249 QYLSEI
+1249 
-1255 LAQKKF
+1255 
-1261 NADSAYKVGGVR
+1261 
-1273 VQSFSDYIPRL
+1273 
-1284 CFDYVQMMGDLAAKE
+1284 
-1299 LPAHAY
+1299 
-1305 TKEPLFALQFGRT
+1305 
-1318 GMKINMSLVPEVI
+1318 
-1331 EGGVAPG
+1331 
-1338 LDKDGNY
+1338 
-1345 AWRDGQSFGSTVYGG
+1345 
-1360 SEEFVRKCYDIIG
+1360 
-1373 KEYNG
+1373 
-1378 QDRLTAQEGYELAMA
+1378 
-1393 IQNAD
+1393 
-1398 GYHNNCGTIAV
+1398 
-1409 GVSNAHILKL
+1409 
-1419 IRDPNIRMVIPY
+1419 
-1431 HKSSLNHLVAVM
+1431 
-1443 TNVDKYV
+1443 
-1450 NYTLKQNTRLANGTK
+1450 
-1465 LESGDFNF
+1465 
-1473 NEALRRLGDAKAAA
+1473 
-1487 DEYLAWCDEH
+1487 
-1497 NYIPKFEEFRNEEN
+1497 
-1511 YYKLLEDF
+1511 
-1519 TCYDRDGNAAPQ
+1519 
-1531 GAVQVNFPTADDAFG
+1531 
-1546 SMSDLIE
+1546 
-1553 MGLIEDTNLN
+1553 
-1563 AKQTAKVPEI
+1563 
-1573 VKQIKATLP
+1573 
-1582 ELEQKWKDEANAK
+1582 
-1595 KKPKKVQKSDRDNF
+1595 
-1609 SSADGESLQY
+1609 
-1619 SVREEAPPKTTKI
+1619 
-1632 GYKVFK
+1632 
-1638 VRNGQLY
+1638 RNGQLY

-1744 NYQMEAFQMGF
+1744 NYQIEAFKMGF

-1765 AGLPYLPKD
+1765 AGLPYLPKN

-1872 YAPQKINWDNKA
+1872 YAPQKINWDNEA

-1901 RKEYEGKA
+1901 RKEYEGDEQKNNTTDGDVKYSLRQFEDGKKFVDVNTDQA
-1909 QFSNRDSEYLE
+1909 QFDGLSIGDKQKLARKIIHSKFANKIIGIDNKVFANSRTAAEYAYPAKRIKSDDIRDAKYRASAELDNIVEAGDNFRTAPDGRDGHTHENAVGDYKYFDTIFKVGNDYYKGVINIRQSAKGSLLTDVTKIENITKDISSSYGQNPKSTFLRDVSMDSILHSSENINTKFSDRDSEYLS
-1920 LAKDPEANREQLQA
+1920 LAKDPEANRDKLQA
-1934 MVDEAAKKA
+1934 MVDEAAKRA

-1952 TGNQFNVFKRN
+1952 TGNQFNVFKRD

-2036 ANVEGYDV
+2036 ANREGYDV
-2044 VVITNVYDT
+2044 VVISNVYDT
-2053 SSVIANIEGDG
+2053 SSVVANIEGDG

-2083 TYDDAGNV
+2083 TYDDNGNV
-2091 IPLSERFNASNDD
+2091 IPLSERFNAGNED

-2259 RVTTADIAGFD
+2259 RVTPADIAGFD
-2270 KEAQEIIKN
+2270 KEAQDIIKN

-2294 ANRFENAFE
+2294 ANRFEKAFA

-2344 DWGTVNNIQNADSL
+2344 DWGTVNNIQNADAL

-2406 KLKRTYAQFGIGD
+2406 KLKRTYAQFGSGD

-2425 IPATTEYKDV
+2425 IPATTEYKEV
-2435 ARKIFASEQGDIR
+2435 ARKIFASERGDIR
-2448 YSFRGENAALK
+2448 YSERDSAKPRSAQAQRDAGYKLAEKKFEQLYYAHKIDIGRRWGDVEDQIADIKANGFKGGSGGINVLPVGMFKIRAYRGVSNYETLLDMEREGKIEKGIAEAFK
-2459 NDNLDVAEQMVTEG
+2459 NDLGDEYGKPVFDNVVQKHYAPRKGEYILLVPKNSVTKTDKVAQG
-2473 YNSEKIRLATG
+2473 
-2484 WFKGYD
+2484 FKPFDYEVVQADYD
-2490 GKWRYEIDDSGAK
+2490 YQSYYEM
-2503 LDETLP
+2503 
-2509 KAKAEGKYEKAKTKL
+2509 YEKAYDAHSTT
-2524 DSDYK
+2524 
-2529 AGKIGESLYQLKVHK
+2529 E
-2544 LLEEYR
+2544 
-2550 ESINSFKLKDILKHP
+2550 
-2565 KLFKAYPQLKEI
+2565 
-2577 PISYASL
+2577 
-2584 GEGILGQTD
+2584 
-2593 GKSMKI
+2593 
-2599 SRSVSQ
+2599 
-2605 DEKLSVIL
+2605 
-2613 HECQHIIQRIE
+2613 QH
-2624 GFARGS
+2624 
-2630 NIVEAAID
+2630 
-2638 ADDEIR
+2638 
-2644 KARAALAPKRT
+2644 
-2655 AVYDKA
+2655 
-2661 WDTINAYIKKH
+2661 
-2672 FPKQYEGKKLY
+2672 
-2683 GGNYE
+2683 
-2688 GLPRL
+2688 
-2693 IERYWYASTAINVK
+2693 
-2707 GELDDSGAD
+2707 
-2716 EVLAEAKKYKRFDA
+2716 
-2730 GIFTEIGKLANEYN
+2730 
-2744 AIQTQ
+2744 
-2749 FANVG
+2749 
-2754 KEYESPFDRYQR
+2754 
-2766 TAGEIEARDVQAR
+2766 
-2779 IKLSKAERKATRPDI
+2779 
-2794 DRDNAIVKYHEDDV
+2794 
-2808 QYSERDSDR
+2808 SERDSDR

-2863 ARKAKDTARAKSLE
+2863 ARKSKDTARAKSLE

-2908 RARTEERRAAKVKRD
+2908 RARMEERRAAKVKRD

-3099 KFISRSIDK
+3099 KFISHSIDK

-3211 DGNSIPVTRDMMLA
+3211 DGNSILVTRDMMLA

-3231 SNDNFMAV
+3231 SNDNFMAI
-3239 AYGGFAV
+3239 AYGGLEV
-3246 PDLADYYRGKSK
+3246 PDLADYYTGKSK
-3258 SAYDKSVL
+3258 RAYDKSVL

-3301 ESLAELEIEADL
+3301 ESLAELETEADL

-3370 DNYWTI
+3370 DNYWPI

-3385 DLRTAVNDINLENW
+3385 DLRTTVNDINLENW

-3410 PVLLTGFAFELDNHT
+3410 PVKLTGFAFELDNHT

-3476 SYIDEYISAV
+3476 SYIDEYIRAV
-3486 SGSVKNGDALS
+3486 SGSVQNGDALS

-3503 AQATLSLNLRVAV
+3503 AQATLSINLRVAV

-3538 GEGFKI
+3538 GAGFKI

-3656 TERSGLLRDKRG
+3656 TERSGLLREKRG
-3668 GMKFLTMYKTQSNQ
+3668 GLNFLKMYKTQSNQ

-3708 TKADIK
+3708 TEADIK

-3752 RDDEDDLTLMSVL
+3752 RDDEDDITLMSIL

-3796 GRYYGLSDSAFAA
+3796 SRYYGLSDSAFAA
-3809 LSNVLEDGYRL
+3809 LSNILKGGQRL
-3820 ITKDDRDFEDFYK
+3820 ITKDDTDFEDFYK

-3860 EDIINGEFLSY
+3860 EDLINGEFLSY

-3909 SAQEPEKAVKSKV
+3909 SAQEPEKAVKAKV

-3949 YDKNAAYFEMK
+3949 YDKNAAYFEMRN
-3960 KFSEDV
+3960 FSEDV

-3980 NRSDIRKEINDLLD
+3980 NRSDIRKEINDLLA

-3999 KDIKQSVTGHYRE
+3999 KDIKQRVTGHYRE

>member
-1 MAKQSS
+1 MPKQSS
-7 RQKEI
+7 RQQEI

-38 QETNASSARQQ
+38 QESNASSARQQ

-58 QIYTQPTTNTANPNT
+58 QVYTQPTTNAAKPNT

-84 PARQHGDINIMAFG
+84 PARQPGDIMALG
-98 AGEYKTTKAD
+98 AGMPKTTKAD

-114 IGYGVAAFKKML
+114 IGYGVASFKKLL
-126 SDAARPTGELT
+126 SDLARPTGELT
-137 IGESALAAA
+137 MGENVQATL
-146 KGISQQ
+146 KGIPLQ

-161 SKANEWSQRLNES
+161 SKFNKAADWLNEV

-192 LGDFGNLLVSAGIA
+192 LGDIGNLLVSTGIA
-206 GTQMAGDI
+206 GTQMAGDL
-214 AMNALVPGSGI
+214 ALNALVPGSGI

-234 SGSLDAQANGLT
+234 SGSLEAQANGLT

-257 AAIETITEKIFG
+257 AAIETISEKIFG

-302 ALKVLVGANEEGLE
+302 ALKVLVGANEEGSE

-325 LADRL
+325 IADRL

-349 LEDYLVGGILGLIGG
+349 LEDYLVGGILGLFGS

-371 ETMRANEEQRASEQ
+371 ETKKANEEQRASEQ

-440 SRQGSTPNANAFNTA
+440 SRQGGIPNADAFNAA

-474 GNNDI
+474 SSNDI

-493 SASAQTTRSFTE
+493 SSSAQTTRSFTE

-684 SNTEQR
+684 SNTDKR

-862 LRDSKAVQI
+862 LRDSKAVQT

-920 ELQKM
+920 ELQRM

-1097 CSLCFVDTKRY
+1097 CALCFVDTKRY

-1153 HTLADSELDFTRIEQ
+1153 HTLADSELDFTKIEQ

-1207 LKRGDFMSTIGFD
+1207 LKRGDFMSTTGFD

-1284 CFDYVQMMGDLAAKE
+1284 CFDYVQMMGDLAAKQ

-1331 EGGVAPG
+1331 DGGVAPG

-1398 GYHNNCGTIAV
+1398 GYHSNCGTIAV

-1443 TNVDKYV
+1443 TNVDKYID
-1450 NYTLKQNTRLANGTK
+1450 YTKKQNTRLANGTK

-1497 NYIPKFEEFRNEEN
+1497 NYIPKFDEFRKEDN

-1654 QGTPLGV
+1654 QGTPVGV
-1661 WLNADTGELARDAD
+1661 WLNADTGELARDAA

-1744 NYQMEAFQMGF
+1744 NYQIEAFQMGF

-1765 AGLPYLPKD
+1765 AGLPYLPKN

-1872 YAPQKINWDNKA
+1872 YAPQKINWDNEA

-1909 QFSNRDSEYLE
+1909 QFSNRDAEYLS
-1920 LAKDPEANREQLQA
+1920 LAKDPEGNRDKLQA

-1943 GYTEQVFHG
+1943 GYEVKAYHG
-1952 TGNQFNVFKRN
+1952 THSFGRTKFNREGWSTYLTSKPSTAKSFSGGIGVRGINQKLDDSMSEKELIEYASNSTYMENLKLATQAQIDRAYGRFN
-1963 INGIYTTDNEAVAGT
+1963 D
-1978 YGSRV
+1978 
-1983 LRLYGKK
+1983 YGKAKIDKARENGENIYHWEDENLNSGIATLSEIRELVVEKVSRSANGGVYAMYAKLGNALTVNGNGNWYYEIPISGDMAK
-1990 GNKVLRIDAHNAPHF
+1990 GLGNSKASTDQILRYADEN
-2005 SIGKEY
+2005 
-2011 IPLDFSDYPLLR
+2011 
-2023 GKDNYRTDDITKI
+2023 
-2036 ANVEGYDV
+2036 GYDSV
-2044 VVITNVYDT
+2044 VYKDIREGGDYGNAGISTVYAVVKPD
-2053 SSVIANIEGDG
+2053 VNL
-2064 FATDIVYFDPN
+2064 
-2075 QIKSADPV
+2075 KSADPV
-2083 TYDDAGNV
+2083 TYDDNGNV
-2091 IPLSERFNASNDD
+2091 IPLSERFNA
-2104 IRYSTRDSEG
+2104 G
-2114 NELSPQQ
+2114 N
-2121 QEFFKDSKV
+2121 
-2130 RDEDGNLLVVYHGT
+2130 
-2144 DAEFTVFDRT
+2144 
-2154 KGRTN
+2154 
-2159 MDIQGMFFSP
+2159 
-2169 WELDAGGYGGN
+2169 
-2180 VGAYYINITNPAS
+2180 
-2193 ESMGYKA
+2193 
-2200 LQKFKGQNG
+2200 
-2209 AGIKAREY
+2209 
-2217 LESLGYDGVNNGNE
+2217 
-2231 EYIAFNANQIKLTT
+2231 
-2245 NLNPTESEDIRYSE
+2245 EDIR
-2259 RVTTADIAGFD
+2259 
-2270 KEAQEIIKN
+2270 
-2279 ANRRVMYA
+2279 
-2287 SHPTTMT
+2287 
-2294 ANRFENAFE
+2294 
-2303 DMNGKG
+2303 
-2309 YFAFIDPWDFLYLT
+2309 
-2323 TNSVEDFLER
+2323 
-2333 NPNRL
+2333 
-2338 NEGVSE
+2338 
-2344 DWGTVNNIQNADSL
+2344 
-2358 FLRVE
+2358 
-2363 DDGNGN
+2363 
-2369 WKVIGHE
+2369 
-2376 GRHRMAALY
+2376 
-2385 RDGVD
+2385 
-2390 RVAVA
+2390 
-2395 IRMVGAEKTPQ
+2395 
-2406 KLKRTYAQFGIGD
+2406 
-2419 IYIHDA
+2419 
-2425 IPATTEYKDV
+2425 
-2435 ARKIFASEQGDIR
+2435 
-2448 YSFRGENAALK
+2448 
-2459 NDNLDVAEQMVTEG
+2459 
-2473 YNSEKIRLATG
+2473 
-2484 WFKGYD
+2484 
-2490 GKWRYEIDDSGAK
+2490 
-2503 LDETLP
+2503 
-2509 KAKAEGKYEKAKTKL
+2509 
-2524 DSDYK
+2524 
-2529 AGKIGESLYQLKVHK
+2529 
-2544 LLEEYR
+2544 
-2550 ESINSFKLKDILKHP
+2550 
-2565 KLFKAYPQLKEI
+2565 
-2577 PISYASL
+2577 
-2584 GEGILGQTD
+2584 
-2593 GKSMKI
+2593 
-2599 SRSVSQ
+2599 
-2605 DEKLSVIL
+2605 
-2613 HECQHIIQRIE
+2613 
-2624 GFARGS
+2624 
-2630 NIVEAAID
+2630 
-2638 ADDEIR
+2638 
-2644 KARAALAPKRT
+2644 
-2655 AVYDKA
+2655 
-2661 WDTINAYIKKH
+2661 
-2672 FPKQYEGKKLY
+2672 
-2683 GGNYE
+2683 
-2688 GLPRL
+2688 
-2693 IERYWYASTAINVK
+2693 
-2707 GELDDSGAD
+2707 
-2716 EVLAEAKKYKRFDA
+2716 
-2730 GIFTEIGKLANEYN
+2730 
-2744 AIQTQ
+2744 
-2749 FANVG
+2749 
-2754 KEYESPFDRYQR
+2754 
-2766 TAGEIEARDVQAR
+2766 
-2779 IKLSKAERKATRPDI
+2779 
-2794 DRDNAIVKYHEDDV
+2794 
-2808 QYSERDSDR
+2808 YSERDSDR
-2817 ELLATALESAAR
+2817 ELLSTALESVAR

-3197 YKGEDLVDVGLVDA
+3197 YKDEDLVDVGLVDA
-3211 DGNSIPVTRDMMLA
+3211 DGNSILVTRDMMLA

-3231 SNDNFMAV
+3231 SNDNFMAI
-3239 AYGGFAV
+3239 AYGGLEV
-3246 PDLADYYRGKSK
+3246 PDLADYYTGKSK
-3258 SAYDKSVL
+3258 RAYDKSVL

-3370 DNYWTI
+3370 DNYWPI

-3385 DLRTAVNDINLENW
+3385 DLRTTVNDINLENW

-3410 PVLLTGFAFELDNHT
+3410 PVKLTGFAFELDNHT

-3476 SYIDEYISAV
+3476 SYIDEYIRAV
-3486 SGSVKNGDALS
+3486 SGSVQNGDALS

-3538 GEGFKI
+3538 GAGFKI

-3656 TERSGLLRDKRG
+3656 TERSGLLREKRG
-3668 GMKFLTMYKTQSNQ
+3668 GLNFLKMYKTQSNQ

-3708 TKADIK
+3708 TEADIK

-3752 RDDEDDLTLMSVL
+3752 RDDEDDITLMSIL
-3765 GGITKETV
+3765 GGITKEAV
-3773 SATAGMVAFG
+3773 SAMAGMVAFG

-3809 LSNVLEDGYRL
+3809 LSNILKGGQRL
-3820 ITKDDRDFEDFYK
+3820 ITKDDTDFEDFYK

-3860 EDIINGEFLSY
+3860 EDLINGEFLSY

-3909 SAQEPEKAVKSKV
+3909 SAQEPEKAVKAKV

-3949 YDKNAAYFEMK
+3949 YDKNAAYFEMR

-3980 NRSDIRKEINDLLD
+3980 NRSDIRKEINDLLA

-4012 AYRNGSNE
+4012 AYRSGSNE

-4033 LWDSSDEIIALCN
+4033 LWDSSDDIIALCN

>member
-1 MAKQSS
+1 MPKQSS
-7 RQKEI
+7 RQQEI

-38 QETNASSARQQ
+38 QEANASSARQQ

-58 QIYTQPTTNTANPNT
+58 QVYTQPTTNTANHNT
-73 PTTPKTTQTAQ
+73 PTTQKTTQTAQ
-84 PARQHGDINIMAFG
+84 PARQPGDIMAFG

-114 IGYGVAAFKKML
+114 IGYGVASFKKLL

-137 IGESALAAA
+137 MGESAQAAV

-174 AVDWYESAQENE
+174 AVDWYESAQKNE

-214 AMNALVPGSGI
+214 ALNALVPGSGI

-234 SGSLDAQANGLT
+234 SGSLEAQANGLT

-257 AAIETITEKIFG
+257 AAIETISEKIFG
-269 YGSKVAYGSG
+269 YGSKIAYGSG

-302 ALKVLVGANEEGLE
+302 ALKMLVGANEEGLE

-325 LADRL
+325 IADRL

-342 DLQAQQV
+342 DLQSQQV
-349 LEDYLVGGILGLIGG
+349 LEDYLVGGILGLLGG

-385 AQQDIVSKGL
+385 AQRDIVSKGL

-440 SRQGSTPNANAFNTA
+440 SRQGGIPNADAFNAA

-474 GNNDI
+474 SSNDI

-493 SASAQTTRSFTE
+493 SASAQTTRSFNE

-538 SQLDALAENN
+538 SQLDALAEND
-548 SAMQAIAKYAGVELP
+548 SAMQAIAKYAGEELP

-597 QAEKTAQRQTMPV
+597 QAGKTAQRQTMPV

-632 SIESN
+632 RIESN

-862 LRDSKAVQI
+862 LRDSKAVQT

-920 ELQKM
+920 ELQRM

-940 MENDAGETVVLADNN
+940 MENDAGDTVVLADNN

-1002 KICKDYAKKYTLF
+1002 KICKDYAKQYTLF

-1097 CSLCFVDTKRY
+1097 CALCFVDTKRY

-1153 HTLADSELDFTRIEQ
+1153 HTLADSELDFTKIEQ

-1243 AAQSDV
+1243 ATQSDV

-1255 LAQKKF
+1255 LAQNKF

-1284 CFDYVQMMGDLAAKE
+1284 CFDYVQMMGDLAAKQ

-1450 NYTLKQNTRLANGTK
+1450 DYTKKQNTRLANGTK

-1487 DEYLAWCDEH
+1487 DEYLAWCDEHNH

-1595 KKPKKVQKSDRDNF
+1595 KKPKKSAPKSKVQKSERDVENGQKNNTTDGDVKYSLRQFEDGKKFVDVNTDQAQFDGLSIGDKQKLARKIIHSKFANKIIGIDNKVFANSRTAAEYAYPAKRIKSDDIRDAKYRASAELDNIVEAGDNF
-1609 SSADGESLQY
+1609 RTAPDGRDGHTHENAVGDYKYFDTIFKVGNDYYKGVINIRQSAKGSLLTD
-1619 SVREEAPPKTTKI
+1619 VTKI
-1632 GYKVFK
+1632 ENITKDISSSY
-1638 VRNGQLY
+1638 GQ
-1645 PTKVKNPSG
+1645 NP
-1654 QGTPLGV
+1654 
-1661 WLNADTGELARDAD
+1661 
-1675 GNIKTNTLGRISVK
+1675 
-1689 ADGGTL
+1689 
-1695 AWRPGWHLGE
+1695 
-1705 LPEANQMNKS
+1705 KS
-1715 NPNVEGK
+1715 TF
-1722 PSEVGLMH
+1722 L
-1730 EDYVFCECEFAADV
+1730 
-1744 NYQMEAFQMGF
+1744 
-1755 NKNGNYQHKL
+1755 
-1765 AGLPYLPKD
+1765 
-1774 GYYRYRTNPDPNTS
+1774 R
-1788 PWFISGAIKITRIL
+1788 
-1802 DDAERKAIIDKYNA
+1802 
-1816 EHPDDPMYYAPRKG
+1816 
-1830 GDLSGKAFEK
+1830 
-1840 RFGFKAGSVTA
+1840 
-1851 SDVSGMAKGVDYSD
+1851 DVSMDSILHSSENINTKFSD
-1865 EIRNLAG
+1865 
-1872 YAPQKINWDNKA
+1872 
-1884 FKEAFAIN
+1884 
-1892 KTEKSYEDY
+1892 
-1901 RKEYEGKA
+1901 
-1909 QFSNRDSEYLE
+1909 RDSEYLS
-1920 LAKDPEANREQLQA
+1920 LAKDPEGNRDKLQA

-1943 GYTEQVFHG
+1943 GYDSPRLYHG
-1952 TGNQFNVFKRN
+1952 THSFGFTKFDLDMMDDKST
-1963 INGIYTTDNEAVAGT
+1963 IFLTDNEYVAESYGGT
-1978 YGSRV
+1978 LDKKDVSGRPFDPMTASDEEV
-1983 LRLYGKK
+1983 LRKYNELNSHRQAAKIYTPNEVADLRAEYLSEIRKSSEAVQKLYQ
-1990 GNKVLRIDAHNAPHF
+1990 AMQ
-2005 SIGKEY
+2005 
-2011 IPLDFSDYPLLR
+2011 
-2023 GKDNYRTDDITKI
+2023 
-2036 ANVEGYDV
+2036 NVEFRDALGLTDSDLQTVYALNTAAKSIATDGAADDLLYV
-2044 VVITNVYDT
+2044 DGLISSIIRTMSTNLSRSYGIMVPSEGFANSIRMLAVLNGITTNNEKVVIT
-2053 SSVIANIEGDG
+2053 EKHG
-2064 FATDIVYFDPN
+2064 FAQTMKQVRRQLADNLIAEADQGIYSLYVNTDNLLEIECNGDLWDEIDVPKELREYVPAGANKLVNTRRIAAAAKEAGYDGVIFRDIVDVGADAYDYYESDVYAIYDPGRA
-2075 QIKSADPV
+2075 KSADPV
-2083 TYDDAGNV
+2083 TYDDNGNV
-2091 IPLSERFNASNDD
+2091 IPLSERFNAGNED

-2259 RVTTADIAGFD
+2259 RVTPADIAGFD

-2294 ANRFENAFE
+2294 ANRFEKAFA

-2406 KLKRTYAQFGIGD
+2406 KIKRTYAQFGIGD

-2425 IPATTEYKDV
+2425 IPATTEYKEV

-2448 YSFRGENAALK
+2448 YS
-2459 NDNLDVAEQMVTEG
+2459 
-2473 YNSEKIRLATG
+2473 
-2484 WFKGYD
+2484 
-2490 GKWRYEIDDSGAK
+2490 
-2503 LDETLP
+2503 
-2509 KAKAEGKYEKAKTKL
+2509 
-2524 DSDYK
+2524 
-2529 AGKIGESLYQLKVHK
+2529 
-2544 LLEEYR
+2544 
-2550 ESINSFKLKDILKHP
+2550 
-2565 KLFKAYPQLKEI
+2565 
-2577 PISYASL
+2577 
-2584 GEGILGQTD
+2584 
-2593 GKSMKI
+2593 
-2599 SRSVSQ
+2599 
-2605 DEKLSVIL
+2605 
-2613 HECQHIIQRIE
+2613 
-2624 GFARGS
+2624 
-2630 NIVEAAID
+2630 
-2638 ADDEIR
+2638 
-2644 KARAALAPKRT
+2644 
-2655 AVYDKA
+2655 
-2661 WDTINAYIKKH
+2661 
-2672 FPKQYEGKKLY
+2672 
-2683 GGNYE
+2683 
-2688 GLPRL
+2688 
-2693 IERYWYASTAINVK
+2693 
-2707 GELDDSGAD
+2707 
-2716 EVLAEAKKYKRFDA
+2716 
-2730 GIFTEIGKLANEYN
+2730 
-2744 AIQTQ
+2744 
-2749 FANVG
+2749 
-2754 KEYESPFDRYQR
+2754 
-2766 TAGEIEARDVQAR
+2766 
-2779 IKLSKAERKATRPDI
+2779 
-2794 DRDNAIVKYHEDDV
+2794 
-2808 QYSERDSDR
+2808 ERDSDR
-2817 ELLATALESAAR
+2817 ELLSTALESAAR

-3099 KFISRSIDK
+3099 KFISHSIDK

-3211 DGNSIPVTRDMMLA
+3211 DGNSILVTRDMMLA

-3239 AYGGFAV
+3239 AYGGLEV
-3246 PDLADYYRGKSK
+3246 PDLADYYTGKSK
-3258 SAYDKSVL
+3258 RAYDKSVL

-3370 DNYWTI
+3370 DNYWPI

-3385 DLRTAVNDINLENW
+3385 DLRTTVNDINLENW

-3410 PVLLTGFAFELDNHT
+3410 PVKLTGFAFELDNHT

-3486 SGSVKNGDALS
+3486 SGSVQNGDALS

-3503 AQATLSLNLRVAV
+3503 AQATLSINLRVAV

-3656 TERSGLLRDKRG
+3656 TERSGLLREKRG
-3668 GMKFLTMYKTQSNQ
+3668 GLKFLTMYKTQSNQ

-3702 NGKNGV
+3702 NSKNGV
-3708 TKADIK
+3708 TEEDIK

-3752 RDDEDDLTLMSVL
+3752 RDDEDDITLMSIL

-3773 SATAGMVAFG
+3773 SAMAGMVAFG
-3783 GQVYDFVLPLIED
+3783 GQVYDFVLPFIED
-3796 GRYYGLSDSAFAA
+3796 SRYYGLSDSAFAA
-3809 LSNVLEDGYRL
+3809 LSNILKGGQRL
-3820 ITKDDRDFEDFYK
+3820 ITKDDTDFEDFYK

-3860 EDIINGEFLSY
+3860 EDLINGEFLSY

-3909 SAQEPEKAVKSKV
+3909 SAQEPEKAVKAKV

-3949 YDKNAAYFEMK
+3949 YDKNAAYFEMR

-3973 YDALESG
+3973 YDALETG
-3980 NRSDIRKEINDLLD
+3980 NRSDIRKEINDLLA

-4020 ERMAIRKAMYASG
+4020 ERVAIRKAMYASG

>member
-1 MAKQSS
+1 MPKQSS
-7 RQKEI
+7 RQQEI

-38 QETNASSARQQ
+38 QEANASSARQQ

-58 QIYTQPTTNTANPNT
+58 QVYTQPTTNTANHNT
-73 PTTPKTTQTAQ
+73 PTTQKTTQTAQ
-84 PARQHGDINIMAFG
+84 PARQPGDIMAFG

-114 IGYGVAAFKKML
+114 IGYGVASFKKLL

-137 IGESALAAA
+137 MGESAQAAV

-214 AMNALVPGSGI
+214 ALNALVPGSGI

-234 SGSLDAQANGLT
+234 SGSLEAQANGLT
-246 AGQQQLAGLKS
+246 AGQQQIAGLKS

-325 LADRL
+325 IADRL

-342 DLQAQQV
+342 DLQSQQV
-349 LEDYLVGGILGLIGG
+349 LEDYLVGGILGLFGS

-371 ETMRANEEQRASEQ
+371 ETKKANEEQRASEQ

-440 SRQGSTPNANAFNTA
+440 SRQGSTPNADAFNTA
-455 QQAKAQQD
+455 QQAQAQQD

-479 SSNIAKAVAGNAKS
+479 SPDIAKAVAGNAKS

-525 TAKAVINGNEVSN
+525 TAKAVINGNEVPN

-597 QAEKTAQRQTMPV
+597 QAGKTAQRQTMPV

-632 SIESN
+632 RIESN

-684 SNTEQR
+684 SNTDKR

-862 LRDSKAVQI
+862 LRDSKAVQT

-920 ELQKM
+920 ELQRM

-940 MENDAGETVVLADNN
+940 MENDAGDTVVLADNN

-1002 KICKDYAKKYTLF
+1002 KICKDYAKQYTLF

-1028 TGEPIFSVVKANGD
+1028 TGEPIFSVVKANGN

-1097 CSLCFVDTKRY
+1097 CALCFVDTKRY

-1153 HTLADSELDFTRIEQ
+1153 HTLADSELDFTKIEQ

-1243 AAQSDV
+1243 ATQSDV

-1284 CFDYVQMMGDLAAKE
+1284 CFDYVQMMGDLAAKQ

-1331 EGGVAPG
+1331 DGGVAPG

-1398 GYHNNCGTIAV
+1398 GYHSNCGTIAV

-1443 TNVDKYV
+1443 TNVDKYID
-1450 NYTLKQNTRLANGTK
+1450 YTKKQNTRLANGTK

-1473 NEALRRLGDAKAAA
+1473 NEALLRLGDAKAAA

-1511 YYKLLEDF
+1511 YYKLLENF

-1730 EDYVFCECEFAADV
+1730 EDYVFCECEFAADI

-1765 AGLPYLPKD
+1765 AGLPYLPKN

-1872 YAPQKINWDNKA
+1872 YAPQKINWDNEA

-1901 RKEYEGKA
+1901 RKEYEGDEQKNNTTDGDVKYSLRQFEDGKKFVDVNTDQA
-1909 QFSNRDSEYLE
+1909 QFDGLSIGDKQKLARKIIHSKFANKIIGIDNKVFANSRTAAEYAYPAKKIKSDDIRDAKYRASAELDNIVEAGDNFRTAPDGRDGHTHENAVGDYKYFDTIFKVGNDYYKGVINIRQSAKGSLLTDVTKIENITKDISSSYGQNPKSTFLRDVSMDSILHSSENINTKFSDRDSEYLS
-1920 LAKDPEANREQLQA
+1920 LAKDPEANRDKLQA
-1934 MVDEAAKKA
+1934 MVDEAARDA
-1943 GYTEQVFHG
+1943 GYNSPRLYHG
-1952 TGNQFNVFKRN
+1952 THSFGFTKFDLDMMDDKST
-1963 INGIYTTDNEAVAGT
+1963 IFLTDNEYVAESYGGT
-1978 YGSRV
+1978 LDKKDVSGRPFDPMTASDEEV
-1983 LRLYGKK
+1983 LRKYNELNSHRQAAKIYTPNEVADLRAEYLSEIRKSSEAVQKLYQ
-1990 GNKVLRIDAHNAPHF
+1990 AMQ
-2005 SIGKEY
+2005 
-2011 IPLDFSDYPLLR
+2011 
-2023 GKDNYRTDDITKI
+2023 
-2036 ANVEGYDV
+2036 NVEFRDALGLTDSDLQTVYALNTAAKSIATDGAADDLLYV
-2044 VVITNVYDT
+2044 DGLISSIIRTMSTNLSRSYGIMVPSEGFANSIRMLAVLNGITTNNEKVVIT
-2053 SSVIANIEGDG
+2053 EKHG
-2064 FATDIVYFDPN
+2064 FAQTMKQVRRQLADNLIAEADQGIYSLYVNTDNLLEIECNGDLWDEIDVPKELREYVPAGANELVNTRRIAAAAKEAGYDGVIFRDIVDVGADAYDYYESDVYAIYDPGRA
-2075 QIKSADPV
+2075 KSADPV
-2083 TYDDAGNV
+2083 TYDDNGNV
-2091 IPLSERFNASNDD
+2091 IPLSERFNAGNED

-2259 RVTTADIAGFD
+2259 RVTPADIVGFD

-2294 ANRFENAFE
+2294 ANRFEKAFA

-2344 DWGTVNNIQNADSL
+2344 DWGTVNNIQNADAL

-2376 GRHRMAALY
+2376 GRHRMAA
-2385 RDGVD
+2385 
-2390 RVAVA
+2390 
-2395 IRMVGAEKTPQ
+2395 
-2406 KLKRTYAQFGIGD
+2406 
-2419 IYIHDA
+2419 
-2425 IPATTEYKDV
+2425 
-2435 ARKIFASEQGDIR
+2435 
-2448 YSFRGENAALK
+2448 
-2459 NDNLDVAEQMVTEG
+2459 
-2473 YNSEKIRLATG
+2473 
-2484 WFKGYD
+2484 
-2490 GKWRYEIDDSGAK
+2490 
-2503 LDETLP
+2503 
-2509 KAKAEGKYEKAKTKL
+2509 
-2524 DSDYK
+2524 
-2529 AGKIGESLYQLKVHK
+2529 
-2544 LLEEYR
+2544 
-2550 ESINSFKLKDILKHP
+2550 
-2565 KLFKAYPQLKEI
+2565 
-2577 PISYASL
+2577 
-2584 GEGILGQTD
+2584 
-2593 GKSMKI
+2593 
-2599 SRSVSQ
+2599 
-2605 DEKLSVIL
+2605 
-2613 HECQHIIQRIE
+2613 
-2624 GFARGS
+2624 
-2630 NIVEAAID
+2630 
-2638 ADDEIR
+2638 
-2644 KARAALAPKRT
+2644 
-2655 AVYDKA
+2655 
-2661 WDTINAYIKKH
+2661 
-2672 FPKQYEGKKLY
+2672 
-2683 GGNYE
+2683 
-2688 GLPRL
+2688 
-2693 IERYWYASTAINVK
+2693 
-2707 GELDDSGAD
+2707 
-2716 EVLAEAKKYKRFDA
+2716 
-2730 GIFTEIGKLANEYN
+2730 
-2744 AIQTQ
+2744 
-2749 FANVG
+2749 
-2754 KEYESPFDRYQR
+2754 
-2766 TAGEIEARDVQAR
+2766 
-2779 IKLSKAERKATRPDI
+2779 
-2794 DRDNAIVKYHEDDV
+2794 
-2808 QYSERDSDR
+2808 
-2817 ELLATALESAAR
+2817 
-2829 TKTEKAL
+2829 
-2836 IAQYKE
+2836 
-2842 NLSTLED
+2842 
-2849 RQRTLQQARKELSD
+2849 
-2863 ARKAKDTARAKSLE
+2863 
-2877 NTVET
+2877 
-2882 LAKSVNAADEKLLKL
+2882 
-2897 QATEPLRNVVK
+2897 
-2908 RARTEERRAAKVKRD
+2908 
-2923 EAVKKTKAQA
+2923 
-2933 AAQKKKELDRVREQ
+2933 
-2947 RDKRIEQVKKHNDEV
+2947 
-2962 NRNKRERSNVT
+2962 
-2973 AEWHS
+2973 
-2978 IAKLGKRFQQLI
+2978 
-2990 DHPTQKD
+2990 
-2997 SGHAPVGICQ
+2997 
-3007 SALKLC
+3007 
-3013 KCFEI
+3013 
-3018 ADRKR
+3018 
-3023 VIGNVKGAINELKA
+3023 
-3037 RYASIKDDSA
+3037 
-3047 LGIFHEQEMYNVI
+3047 
-3060 DAVSNEINAL
+3060 
-3070 DSTEALN
+3070 
-3077 AETLHK
+3077 
-3083 IVKML
+3083 
-3088 KMLDRT
+3088 
-3094 MVNAN
+3094 
-3099 KFISRSIDK
+3099 
-3108 TIAQAGR
+3108 
-3115 EWAKEINDATP
+3115 
-3126 MLKGK
+3126 
-3131 IGQFLNWQL
+3131 
-3140 RPDTFFKRLSGFA
+3140 
-3153 KNSMGEQIQAMFTE
+3153 
-3167 GTEKKLKVQQDFYL
+3167 
-3181 HFKDLTERKE
+3181 
-3191 YLELGK
+3191 
-3197 YKGEDLVDVGLVDA
+3197 
-3211 DGNSIPVTRDMMLA
+3211 
-3225 IYKHLS
+3225 
-3231 SNDNFMAV
+3231 
-3239 AYGGFAV
+3239 
-3246 PDLADYYRGKSK
+3246 
-3258 SAYDKSVL
+3258 
-3266 SDCMDAHMWEVQTEI
+3266 
-3281 MRIKAMIS
+3281 
-3289 ATEDEMQKQALK
+3289 
-3301 ESLAELEIEADL
+3301 
-3313 LEREAFNKVQ
+3313 
-3323 EIYINIQE
+3323 
-3331 KLTEYER
+3331 
-3338 ELLNASTRWM
+3338 
-3348 DKSADYINE
+3348 
-3357 ETMRMYGIEKAKV
+3357 
-3370 DNYWTI
+3370 
-3376 HRDTNFINT
+3376 
-3385 DLRTAVNDINLENW
+3385 
-3399 GSLKERVQSHA
+3399 
-3410 PVLLTGFAFELDNHT
+3410 
-3425 RRMSDFVG
+3425 
-3433 YAAVQRDFSKLYNT
+3433 
-3447 KLPAMRSSLARIVQ
+3447 
-3461 QKFGSDNWL
+3461 
-3470 FGQSGQ
+3470 
-3476 SYIDEYISAV
+3476 
-3486 SGSVKNGDALS
+3486 
-3497 NLYGNL
+3497 
-3503 AQATLSLNLRVAV
+3503 
-3516 SQLAS
+3516 
-3521 IPTAAA
+3521 
-3527 EVGWGNVARGL
+3527 
-3538 GEGFKI
+3538 
-3544 AFSKTAKEE
+3544 
-3553 LAAKDPW
+3553 
-3560 YFQRYRGEGG
+3560 
-3570 MVEIASMK
+3570 
-3578 DASNFIGRQW
+3578 
-3588 NKLARSKVGSK
+3588 
-3599 LVNWCQDFDAF
+3599 
-3610 ATSMMWAMAEEQVK
+3610 
-3624 ENGGKPGDSNYDRL
+3624 
-3638 VSNVYRD
+3638 
-3645 IIRKTQPNYTV
+3645 
-3656 TERSGLLRDKRG
+3656 
-3668 GMKFLTMYKTQSNQ
+3668 
-3682 NLNILYEASATLRK
+3682 
-3696 YKQDFA
+3696 
-3702 NGKNGV
+3702 
-3708 TKADIK
+3708 
-3714 EAQKA
+3714 
-3719 VAQGYTAVLI
+3719 
-3729 GGTLAFSILRFLA
+3729 
-3742 NAIMHSLDNY
+3742 
-3752 RDDEDDLTLMSVL
+3752 
-3765 GGITKETV
+3765 
-3773 SATAGMVAFG
+3773 
-3783 GQVYDFVLPLIED
+3783 
-3796 GRYYGLSDSAFAA
+3796 
-3809 LSNVLEDGYRL
+3809 
-3820 ITKDDRDFEDFYK
+3820 
-3833 VFKDISNVLGLPTNN
+3833 
-3848 VRKLVNGARYHI
+3848 
-3860 EDIINGEFLSY
+3860 
-3871 EAGVERSQAVM
+3871 
-3882 AGKILDAVRAGDTD
+3882 
-3896 TADELFADAVESS
+3896 
-3909 SAQEPEKAVKSKV
+3909 
-3922 KSALKDAYNAG
+3922 
-3933 EIDDAEAQKIL
+3933 
-3944 QDYFG
+3944 
-3949 YDKNAAYFEMK
+3949 
-3960 KFSEDV
+3960 
-3966 SSTYSPL
+3966 
-3973 YDALESG
+3973 
-3980 NRSDIRKEINDLLD
+3980 
-3994 HGKEE
+3994 
-3999 KDIKQSVTGHYRE
+3999 
-4012 AYRNGSNE
+4012 
-4020 ERMAIRKAMYASG
+4020 
-4033 LWDSSDEIIALCN
+4033 
-4046 KWLES
+4046 
-4051 K
+4051 

>member
-1 MAKQSS
+1 MPKQSS
-7 RQKEI
+7 RQQEI

-38 QETNASSARQQ
+38 QESNASSARQQ
-49 EIAGLWGNR
+49 EIAGLWSNR
-58 QIYTQPTTNTANPNT
+58 QVYTQPTTNAAKPNT
-73 PTTPKTTQTAQ
+73 PTTPKTTQATIAAQ
-84 PARQHGDINIMAFG
+84 KAGNIMALG
-98 AGEYKTTKAD
+98 AGVPKTTKAD

-114 IGYGVAAFKKML
+114 IGYGVASFKKLL

-137 IGESALAAA
+137 MGESAQAAV

-214 AMNALVPGSGI
+214 ALNALVPGSGI

-234 SGSLDAQANGLT
+234 SGSLEAQANGLT
-246 AGQQQLAGLKS
+246 AGQQQIAGLKS

-325 LADRL
+325 IADRL

-342 DLQAQQV
+342 DLQSQQV
-349 LEDYLVGGILGLIGG
+349 LEDYLVGGILGLFGS

-371 ETMRANEEQRASEQ
+371 ETKKANEEQRASEQ

-440 SRQGSTPNANAFNTA
+440 SRQGSTPNADAFNTA
-455 QQAKAQQD
+455 QQAQAQQD

-474 GNNDI
+474 SSNDI

-538 SQLDALAENN
+538 SQLDALAEND
-548 SAMQAIAKYAGVELP
+548 SAMQAIAKYAGEELP

-597 QAEKTAQRQTMPV
+597 QAGKTAQRQTMPV

-632 SIESN
+632 RIESN

-684 SNTEQR
+684 SNTDKR

-862 LRDSKAVQI
+862 LRDSKAVQT

-920 ELQKM
+920 ELQRM

-940 MENDAGETVVLADNN
+940 MENDAGDTVVLADNN

-1002 KICKDYAKKYTLF
+1002 KICKDYAKQYTLF

-1097 CSLCFVDTKRY
+1097 CGLCFVDTKRY

-1153 HTLADSELDFTRIEQ
+1153 HTLADSELDFTKIEQ

-1284 CFDYVQMMGDLAAKE
+1284 CFDYVQMMGDLAAKQ

-1331 EGGVAPG
+1331 DGGVAPG

-1473 NEALRRLGDAKAAA
+1473 NEALLRLGDAKAAA

-1595 KKPKKVQKSDRDNF
+1595 KKPKKSAPKSKVQKS
-1609 SSADGESLQY
+1609 E
-1619 SVREEAPPKTTKI
+1619 
-1632 GYKVFK
+1632 
-1638 VRNGQLY
+1638 
-1645 PTKVKNPSG
+1645 
-1654 QGTPLGV
+1654 
-1661 WLNADTGELARDAD
+1661 RDA
-1675 GNIKTNTLGRISVK
+1675 
-1689 ADGGTL
+1689 
-1695 AWRPGWHLGE
+1695 
-1705 LPEANQMNKS
+1705 
-1715 NPNVEGK
+1715 
-1722 PSEVGLMH
+1722 
-1730 EDYVFCECEFAADV
+1730 
-1744 NYQMEAFQMGF
+1744 
-1755 NKNGNYQHKL
+1755 
-1765 AGLPYLPKD
+1765 
-1774 GYYRYRTNPDPNTS
+1774 
-1788 PWFISGAIKITRIL
+1788 
-1802 DDAERKAIIDKYNA
+1802 
-1816 EHPDDPMYYAPRKG
+1816 
-1830 GDLSGKAFEK
+1830 
-1840 RFGFKAGSVTA
+1840 
-1851 SDVSGMAKGVDYSD
+1851 
-1865 EIRNLAG
+1865 
-1872 YAPQKINWDNKA
+1872 
-1884 FKEAFAIN
+1884 
-1892 KTEKSYEDY
+1892 
-1901 RKEYEGKA
+1901 
-1909 QFSNRDSEYLE
+1909 EYLE
-1920 LAKDPEANREQLQA
+1920 LAKDPEANRDKLQA

-1943 GYTEQVFHG
+1943 GYLTKGKHG
-1952 TGNQFNVFKRN
+1952 TAQKFTVFNTNKSSEDNAFGRGIYLTN
-1963 INGIYTTDNEAVAGT
+1963 DEADARGYAGTNGIWTADLTNNVDAYARDIADSKYDEEEDYSDWIDEYNSAWDEKSAQIARDG
-1978 YGSRV
+1978 RV
-1983 LRLYGKK
+1983 LSLYAKLNNPFTINDSNTISLETAKAIINAMDVPAFRKSDYLYDVERLSDEN
-1990 GNKVLRIDAHNAPHF
+1990 GNVPV
-2005 SIGKEY
+2005 Y
-2011 IPLDFSDYPLLR
+2011 DFSDGNWSKYLSQSLR
-2023 GKDNYRTDDITKI
+2023 SL
-2036 ANVEGYDV
+2036 GYDGIV
-2044 VVITNVYDT
+2044 DETVNLKFRLFKGTVHTIVFDATNV
-2053 SSVIANIEGDG
+2053 
-2064 FATDIVYFDPN
+2064 
-2075 QIKSADPV
+2075 KSADPV
-2083 TYDDAGNV
+2083 TYNDNGNV
-2091 IPLSERFNASNDD
+2091 IPLSERFNAGNED

-2259 RVTTADIAGFD
+2259 RVTPADIAGFD
-2270 KEAQEIIKN
+2270 KETQDIIKN

-2294 ANRFENAFE
+2294 ANRFEKAFE

-2344 DWGTVNNIQNADSL
+2344 DWGTVNNIQNADAL

-2390 RVAVA
+2390 KVAVA

-2406 KLKRTYAQFGIGD
+2406 KLKRTSAQFGIGD

-2425 IPATTEYKDV
+2425 IPATTEYKEV

-2448 YSFRGENAALK
+2448 YS
-2459 NDNLDVAEQMVTEG
+2459 
-2473 YNSEKIRLATG
+2473 
-2484 WFKGYD
+2484 
-2490 GKWRYEIDDSGAK
+2490 
-2503 LDETLP
+2503 
-2509 KAKAEGKYEKAKTKL
+2509 
-2524 DSDYK
+2524 
-2529 AGKIGESLYQLKVHK
+2529 
-2544 LLEEYR
+2544 
-2550 ESINSFKLKDILKHP
+2550 
-2565 KLFKAYPQLKEI
+2565 
-2577 PISYASL
+2577 
-2584 GEGILGQTD
+2584 
-2593 GKSMKI
+2593 
-2599 SRSVSQ
+2599 
-2605 DEKLSVIL
+2605 
-2613 HECQHIIQRIE
+2613 
-2624 GFARGS
+2624 
-2630 NIVEAAID
+2630 
-2638 ADDEIR
+2638 
-2644 KARAALAPKRT
+2644 
-2655 AVYDKA
+2655 
-2661 WDTINAYIKKH
+2661 
-2672 FPKQYEGKKLY
+2672 
-2683 GGNYE
+2683 
-2688 GLPRL
+2688 
-2693 IERYWYASTAINVK
+2693 
-2707 GELDDSGAD
+2707 
-2716 EVLAEAKKYKRFDA
+2716 
-2730 GIFTEIGKLANEYN
+2730 
-2744 AIQTQ
+2744 
-2749 FANVG
+2749 
-2754 KEYESPFDRYQR
+2754 
-2766 TAGEIEARDVQAR
+2766 
-2779 IKLSKAERKATRPDI
+2779 
-2794 DRDNAIVKYHEDDV
+2794 
-2808 QYSERDSDR
+2808 ERDSDR
-2817 ELLATALESAAR
+2817 ELLSTALESAAR

-2863 ARKAKDTARAKSLE
+2863 ARKSKDTARAKSLE

-3023 VIGNVKGAINELKA
+3023 VIGDVKGAINELKA

-3211 DGNSIPVTRDMMLA
+3211 DGNSILVTRDMMLA

-3239 AYGGFAV
+3239 AYGGLEV
-3246 PDLADYYRGKSK
+3246 PDLADYYTGKSK
-3258 SAYDKSVL
+3258 RAYDKSVL

-3301 ESLAELEIEADL
+3301 ESLAELETEADL

-3370 DNYWTI
+3370 DNYWPI

-3385 DLRTAVNDINLENW
+3385 DLRTTVNDINLENW

-3410 PVLLTGFAFELDNHT
+3410 PVKLTGFAFELDNHT

-3447 KLPAMRSSLARIVQ
+3447 KLPATRSSLARIVQ

-3476 SYIDEYISAV
+3476 SYIDEYIRAV
-3486 SGSVKNGDALS
+3486 SGSVQNGDALS

-3538 GEGFKI
+3538 GAGFKI

-3656 TERSGLLRDKRG
+3656 TERSGLLREKRG
-3668 GMKFLTMYKTQSNQ
+3668 GLKFLTMYKTQSNQ

-3708 TKADIK
+3708 TEADIK

-3752 RDDEDDLTLMSVL
+3752 RDDEDDITLMSIL

-3809 LSNVLEDGYRL
+3809 LSNILKGGQRL
-3820 ITKDDRDFEDFYK
+3820 ITKDDTDFEDFYK

-3860 EDIINGEFLSY
+3860 EDLINGEFLSY

-3909 SAQEPEKAVKSKV
+3909 SAQEPEKAVKAKV

-3999 KDIKQSVTGHYRE
+3999 KDIKQSITGHYRE

-4020 ERMAIRKAMYASG
+4020 ERVAIRKAMYASG

>member
-1 MAKQSS
+1 MPKQSS
-7 RQKEI
+7 RQQEI

-38 QETNASSARQQ
+38 QESNASSARQQ

-58 QIYTQPTTNTANPNT
+58 QVYTQPTTNTAKPNT
-73 PTTPKTTQTAQ
+73 PTTPKTTQTAK
-84 PARQHGDINIMAFG
+84 PARQPGDIMAFG

-108 EAVNAA
+108 ETVNAA
-114 IGYGVAAFKKML
+114 IGYGVASFKKLL

-137 IGESALAAA
+137 MGESAQAAV

-174 AVDWYESAQENE
+174 AVDWYESAQKNE

-192 LGDFGNLLVSAGIA
+192 LGDFGNLLVSTGIA
-206 GTQMAGDI
+206 GTQMAGDL
-214 AMNALVPGSGI
+214 ALNALVPGSGI

-234 SGSLDAQANGLT
+234 SGSLEAQANGLT

-257 AAIETITEKIFG
+257 AAIETITEKLFG
-269 YGSKVAYGSG
+269 FGSKVAYGSG

-325 LADRL
+325 IADRL

-349 LEDYLVGGILGLIGG
+349 LEDYLVGGILGLFGS

-371 ETMRANEEQRASEQ
+371 ETKKANEEQRASEQ

-479 SSNIAKAVAGNAKS
+479 SPDIAKAVAGNAKS

-538 SQLDALAENN
+538 SQLDALAEND
-548 SAMQAIAKYAGVELP
+548 SAMQAIAKYAGEELP

-597 QAEKTAQRQTMPV
+597 QAGKTAQRQTMPV

-632 SIESN
+632 RIESN

-684 SNTEQR
+684 SNTDKR

-862 LRDSKAVQI
+862 LRDSKAVQT

-920 ELQKM
+920 ELQRM

-940 MENDAGETVVLADNN
+940 MENDAGDTVVLADNN

-1028 TGEPIFSVVKANGD
+1028 TGEPIFSVVKANGE

-1097 CSLCFVDTKRY
+1097 CALCFVDTKRY

-1153 HTLADSELDFTRIEQ
+1153 HTLADSELDFTKIEQ

-1243 AAQSDV
+1243 ATQSDV

-1255 LAQKKF
+1255 LAQNKF

-1284 CFDYVQMMGDLAAKE
+1284 CFDYVQMMGDLAAKQ

-1450 NYTLKQNTRLANGTK
+1450 DYTKKQNTRLANGTK

-1497 NYIPKFEEFRNEEN
+1497 NYIPKFDEFRKEDN

-1595 KKPKKVQKSDRDNF
+1595 KKPKKSAPKSKVQKSERDVENGQKNNTTDGDVKYSLRQFEDGKKFVDVNTDQAQFDGLSIGDKQKLARKIIHSKFANKIIGIDNKVFANSRTAAEYAYPAKKIKSDDIRDAKYRASAELDNIVEAGDNF
-1609 SSADGESLQY
+1609 RTAPDGRDGHTHENAVGDYKYFDTIFKVGNDYYKGVINIRQSAKGSLLTD
-1619 SVREEAPPKTTKI
+1619 VTKI
-1632 GYKVFK
+1632 ENITKDISSSY
-1638 VRNGQLY
+1638 GQ
-1645 PTKVKNPSG
+1645 NP
-1654 QGTPLGV
+1654 
-1661 WLNADTGELARDAD
+1661 
-1675 GNIKTNTLGRISVK
+1675 
-1689 ADGGTL
+1689 
-1695 AWRPGWHLGE
+1695 
-1705 LPEANQMNKS
+1705 KS
-1715 NPNVEGK
+1715 TF
-1722 PSEVGLMH
+1722 L
-1730 EDYVFCECEFAADV
+1730 
-1744 NYQMEAFQMGF
+1744 
-1755 NKNGNYQHKL
+1755 
-1765 AGLPYLPKD
+1765 
-1774 GYYRYRTNPDPNTS
+1774 R
-1788 PWFISGAIKITRIL
+1788 
-1802 DDAERKAIIDKYNA
+1802 
-1816 EHPDDPMYYAPRKG
+1816 
-1830 GDLSGKAFEK
+1830 
-1840 RFGFKAGSVTA
+1840 
-1851 SDVSGMAKGVDYSD
+1851 DVSMDSILHSSENINTKFSD
-1865 EIRNLAG
+1865 
-1872 YAPQKINWDNKA
+1872 
-1884 FKEAFAIN
+1884 
-1892 KTEKSYEDY
+1892 
-1901 RKEYEGKA
+1901 
-1909 QFSNRDSEYLE
+1909 RDSEYLS
-1920 LAKDPEANREQLQA
+1920 LAKDPEANRDKLQA
-1934 MVDEAAKKA
+1934 MVDEAARDA
-1943 GYTEQVFHG
+1943 GYNSPRLYHG
-1952 TGNQFNVFKRN
+1952 THSFGFTKFDLDMMDDKST
-1963 INGIYTTDNEAVAGT
+1963 IFLTDNEYVAESYGGT
-1978 YGSRV
+1978 LDKKDVSGRPFDPMTASDEEV
-1983 LRLYGKK
+1983 LRKYNELNSHRQAAKIYTPNEVADLRAEYLSEIRKSSEAVQKLYQ
-1990 GNKVLRIDAHNAPHF
+1990 AMQ
-2005 SIGKEY
+2005 
-2011 IPLDFSDYPLLR
+2011 
-2023 GKDNYRTDDITKI
+2023 
-2036 ANVEGYDV
+2036 NVEFRDALGLTDSDLQTVYALNTAAKSIATDGAADDLLYV
-2044 VVITNVYDT
+2044 DGLISSIIRTMSTNLSRSYGIMVPSEGFANSIRMLAVLNGITTNNEKVVIT
-2053 SSVIANIEGDG
+2053 EKHG
-2064 FATDIVYFDPN
+2064 FAQTMKQVRRQLADNLIAEADQGIYSLYVNTDNLLEIECNGDLWDEIDVPKELREYVPAGANELVNTRRIAAAAKEAGYDGVIFRDIVDVGADAYDYYESDVYAIYDPGRA
-2075 QIKSADPV
+2075 KSADPV
-2083 TYDDAGNV
+2083 TYDDNGNV
-2091 IPLSERFNASNDD
+2091 IPLSERFNAGNED
-2104 IRYSTRDSEG
+2104 IRYSNR
-2114 NELSPQQ
+2114 
-2121 QEFFKDSKV
+2121 
-2130 RDEDGNLLVVYHGT
+2130 
-2144 DAEFTVFDRT
+2144 DAEYMDAYFDGDDDAMQRLVDEAAYEAGYRYKAYHHTENAFTVFDRN
-2154 KGRTN
+2154 KARKN
-2159 MDIQGMFFSP
+2159 MDIQGFFFSADP
-2169 WELDAGGYGGN
+2169 DAESEYGSVRYDTYLKMEN
-2180 VGAYYINITNPAS
+2180 PYIVDS
-2193 ESMGYKA
+2193 KA
-2200 LQKFKGQNG
+2200 KVDAIPVKFGTEEYGVKVREWLQDH
-2209 AGIKAREY
+2209 
-2217 LESLGYDGVNNGNE
+2217 GYDSVIRKAEYYGAE
-2231 EYIAFNANQIKLTT
+2231 ADEYIVFEPSQIKSSDPITYADDEYGEGDPIPLSERFNAGN
-2245 NLNPTESEDIRYSE
+2245 EDIR
-2259 RVTTADIAGFD
+2259 
-2270 KEAQEIIKN
+2270 
-2279 ANRRVMYA
+2279 
-2287 SHPTTMT
+2287 
-2294 ANRFENAFE
+2294 
-2303 DMNGKG
+2303 
-2309 YFAFIDPWDFLYLT
+2309 
-2323 TNSVEDFLER
+2323 
-2333 NPNRL
+2333 
-2338 NEGVSE
+2338 
-2344 DWGTVNNIQNADSL
+2344 
-2358 FLRVE
+2358 
-2363 DDGNGN
+2363 
-2369 WKVIGHE
+2369 
-2376 GRHRMAALY
+2376 
-2385 RDGVD
+2385 
-2390 RVAVA
+2390 
-2395 IRMVGAEKTPQ
+2395 
-2406 KLKRTYAQFGIGD
+2406 
-2419 IYIHDA
+2419 
-2425 IPATTEYKDV
+2425 
-2435 ARKIFASEQGDIR
+2435 
-2448 YSFRGENAALK
+2448 
-2459 NDNLDVAEQMVTEG
+2459 
-2473 YNSEKIRLATG
+2473 
-2484 WFKGYD
+2484 
-2490 GKWRYEIDDSGAK
+2490 
-2503 LDETLP
+2503 
-2509 KAKAEGKYEKAKTKL
+2509 
-2524 DSDYK
+2524 
-2529 AGKIGESLYQLKVHK
+2529 
-2544 LLEEYR
+2544 
-2550 ESINSFKLKDILKHP
+2550 
-2565 KLFKAYPQLKEI
+2565 
-2577 PISYASL
+2577 
-2584 GEGILGQTD
+2584 
-2593 GKSMKI
+2593 
-2599 SRSVSQ
+2599 
-2605 DEKLSVIL
+2605 
-2613 HECQHIIQRIE
+2613 
-2624 GFARGS
+2624 
-2630 NIVEAAID
+2630 
-2638 ADDEIR
+2638 
-2644 KARAALAPKRT
+2644 
-2655 AVYDKA
+2655 
-2661 WDTINAYIKKH
+2661 
-2672 FPKQYEGKKLY
+2672 
-2683 GGNYE
+2683 
-2688 GLPRL
+2688 
-2693 IERYWYASTAINVK
+2693 
-2707 GELDDSGAD
+2707 
-2716 EVLAEAKKYKRFDA
+2716 
-2730 GIFTEIGKLANEYN
+2730 
-2744 AIQTQ
+2744 
-2749 FANVG
+2749 
-2754 KEYESPFDRYQR
+2754 
-2766 TAGEIEARDVQAR
+2766 
-2779 IKLSKAERKATRPDI
+2779 
-2794 DRDNAIVKYHEDDV
+2794 
-2808 QYSERDSDR
+2808 YSERDSDR

-2849 RQRTLQQARKELSD
+2849 RQRTLQQARKELSE
-2863 ARKAKDTARAKSLE
+2863 ARKSKDTARAKSLE

-3099 KFISRSIDK
+3099 KFISHSIDK

-3211 DGNSIPVTRDMMLA
+3211 DGNSILVTRDMMLA

-3370 DNYWTI
+3370 DNYWPI

-3486 SGSVKNGDALS
+3486 SGSVQNGDALS

-3714 EAQKA
+3714 KAQKA

-3752 RDDEDDLTLMSVL
+3752 RDDEDDLTLMSIL

-3773 SATAGMVAFG
+3773 SATAGMFAFG

-3860 EDIINGEFLSY
+3860 EDLINGEFLSY

-3909 SAQEPEKAVKSKV
+3909 SAQEPEKAVKAKI

-3949 YDKNAAYFEMK
+3949 YDKNAAYFEMR

-4020 ERMAIRKAMYASG
+4020 ERVAIRKAMYASG

>member
-1 MAKQSS
+1 MPKQSS
-7 RQKEI
+7 RQQEI

-23 STGASTSTENNRSTT
+23 STGASTSTENNRSIT
-38 QETNASSARQQ
+38 QEANASSARQQ

-58 QIYTQPTTNTANPNT
+58 QVYTQPTTNAAKPNT
-73 PTTPKTTQTAQ
+73 PTTPKTTQATIAAQ
-84 PARQHGDINIMAFG
+84 KAGNIMALG
-98 AGEYKTTKAD
+98 AGVPKTTKAD

-114 IGYGVAAFKKML
+114 IGYGVASFKKLL

-137 IGESALAAA
+137 MGESAQAAV

-192 LGDFGNLLVSAGIA
+192 LGDFGNLLVSTGIA
-206 GTQMAGDI
+206 GTQMAGDL
-214 AMNALVPGSGI
+214 ALNALVPGSGI

-234 SGSLDAQANGLT
+234 SGSLEAQANGLT

-325 LADRL
+325 IADRL

-349 LEDYLVGGILGLIGG
+349 LEDYLVGGILGLFGG

-455 QQAKAQQD
+455 QQAQAQQD

-479 SSNIAKAVAGNAKS
+479 SSDIAKAVAGNAKS
-493 SASAQTTRSFTE
+493 SAPAQTTRSFTE

-538 SQLDALAENN
+538 SQLDALAEND
-548 SAMQAIAKYAGVELP
+548 SAMQAIAKYAGEELP

-632 SIESN
+632 RIESN

-720 PNGLTQEQKA
+720 LNGLTQEQKA

-753 NEQGRYTESN
+753 NEQGKYTESN
-763 GMFKDNTIYLDIN
+763 GMFKGNTIYLDIN
-776 AAKQFITDKSAILR
+776 AGKQFITDKSAILR

-844 LSVEEA
+844 LSIEEA

-862 LRDSKAVQI
+862 LRDSKAVQT

-920 ELQKM
+920 ELQRM

-1028 TGEPIFSVVKANGD
+1028 TGEPIFSVVKANGE

-1086 DVIRE
+1086 DLIRE

-1153 HTLADSELDFTRIEQ
+1153 HTLADSELDFTKIEQ

-1207 LKRGDFMSTIGFD
+1207 LKRGDFMSTTGFD
-1220 NVRQHNTRVLGLYN
+1220 NLRQHNTRVLGLYN

-1284 CFDYVQMMGDLAAKE
+1284 CFDYVQMMGDLAAKQ

-1450 NYTLKQNTRLANGTK
+1450 NYTEKQNTRLASGKK
-1465 LESGDFNF
+1465 LERGDFNF
-1473 NEALRRLGDAKAAA
+1473 NEALLRLGDAKAAA

-1497 NYIPKFEEFRNEEN
+1497 NYIPKFEDFRNEEN

-1595 KKPKKVQKSDRDNF
+1595 KKPKKSAPKSKVQKS
-1609 SSADGESLQY
+1609 E
-1619 SVREEAPPKTTKI
+1619 
-1632 GYKVFK
+1632 
-1638 VRNGQLY
+1638 
-1645 PTKVKNPSG
+1645 
-1654 QGTPLGV
+1654 
-1661 WLNADTGELARDAD
+1661 RDA
-1675 GNIKTNTLGRISVK
+1675 
-1689 ADGGTL
+1689 
-1695 AWRPGWHLGE
+1695 
-1705 LPEANQMNKS
+1705 
-1715 NPNVEGK
+1715 
-1722 PSEVGLMH
+1722 
-1730 EDYVFCECEFAADV
+1730 
-1744 NYQMEAFQMGF
+1744 
-1755 NKNGNYQHKL
+1755 
-1765 AGLPYLPKD
+1765 
-1774 GYYRYRTNPDPNTS
+1774 
-1788 PWFISGAIKITRIL
+1788 
-1802 DDAERKAIIDKYNA
+1802 
-1816 EHPDDPMYYAPRKG
+1816 
-1830 GDLSGKAFEK
+1830 
-1840 RFGFKAGSVTA
+1840 
-1851 SDVSGMAKGVDYSD
+1851 
-1865 EIRNLAG
+1865 
-1872 YAPQKINWDNKA
+1872 
-1884 FKEAFAIN
+1884 
-1892 KTEKSYEDY
+1892 
-1901 RKEYEGKA
+1901 
-1909 QFSNRDSEYLE
+1909 EYLE
-1920 LAKDPEANREQLQA
+1920 LAKDPEANRDKLQA

-1943 GYTEQVFHG
+1943 GYNSPMLYHG
-1952 TGNQFNVFKRN
+1952 TNAFGFTKLKTEGVEANVQWSPFFTANREDISATYVKYGKVRGVSSELDEEARDDAIEEYKESISDSIWEFRRLIDRHISEWVFGQTDNSYLESLVENANPEAGYGDGVYDVLSEVVYDAFYDNSDLFTNYIDADDWAENSKEGNEIFGKIVEIEGKVAALHELETGGELG
-1963 INGIYTTDNEAVAGT
+1963 GIYQLYAKLDNLYVIDAQGKAWNELESKDLPVRKNIYDRFAPYKTRDVALWARDNGYDGVHFKNIRDNGA
-1978 YGSRV
+1978 YGSTPA
-1983 LRLYGKK
+1983 G
-1990 GNKVLRIDAHNAPHF
+1990 
-2005 SIGKEY
+2005 
-2011 IPLDFSDYPLLR
+2011 
-2023 GKDNYRTDDITKI
+2023 
-2036 ANVEGYDV
+2036 DV
-2044 VVITNVYDT
+2044 YTFFKPQSQV
-2053 SSVIANIEGDG
+2053 
-2064 FATDIVYFDPN
+2064 
-2075 QIKSADPV
+2075 KSADPV

-2091 IPLSERFNASNDD
+2091 IPLSERFNAGNED

-2259 RVTTADIAGFD
+2259 R
-2270 KEAQEIIKN
+2270 
-2279 ANRRVMYA
+2279 NRPL
-2287 SHPTTMT
+2287 S
-2294 ANRFENAFE
+2294 
-2303 DMNGKG
+2303 D
-2309 YFAFIDPWDFLYLT
+2309 
-2323 TNSVEDFLER
+2323 
-2333 NPNRL
+2333 
-2338 NEGVSE
+2338 
-2344 DWGTVNNIQNADSL
+2344 
-2358 FLRVE
+2358 
-2363 DDGNGN
+2363 
-2369 WKVIGHE
+2369 
-2376 GRHRMAALY
+2376 
-2385 RDGVD
+2385 
-2390 RVAVA
+2390 
-2395 IRMVGAEKTPQ
+2395 
-2406 KLKRTYAQFGIGD
+2406 
-2419 IYIHDA
+2419 
-2425 IPATTEYKDV
+2425 TEYKAIDV
-2435 ARKIFASEQGDIR
+2435 FGVTDDFAEAGYILSNGEMLKFTNDSRRGDRDYDHRAIAIAYGKDIDLSQNHGFDMNATPYLERFVEEGAVRIDVGSLDLNMDMGIQLSSTKPLTFNQEQTIRDLINWKNEREEMYNPSDDEFSLYNGPLAFRVEFGGDASYAVGGVNERDLKVWGVDSLNYYGKKIYPNKVISDIR
-2448 YSFRGENAALK
+2448 YYYETG
-2459 NDNLDVAEQMVTEG
+2459 
-2473 YNSEKIRLATG
+2473 KIR
-2484 WFKGYD
+2484 
-2490 GKWRYEIDDSGAK
+2490 EQS
-2503 LDETLP
+2503 
-2509 KAKAEGKYEKAKTKL
+2509 
-2524 DSDYK
+2524 
-2529 AGKIGESLYQLKVHK
+2529 
-2544 LLEEYR
+2544 
-2550 ESINSFKLKDILKHP
+2550 
-2565 KLFKAYPQLKEI
+2565 
-2577 PISYASL
+2577 
-2584 GEGILGQTD
+2584 
-2593 GKSMKI
+2593 
-2599 SRSVSQ
+2599 
-2605 DEKLSVIL
+2605 
-2613 HECQHIIQRIE
+2613 
-2624 GFARGS
+2624 
-2630 NIVEAAID
+2630 
-2638 ADDEIR
+2638 
-2644 KARAALAPKRT
+2644 
-2655 AVYDKA
+2655 
-2661 WDTINAYIKKH
+2661 
-2672 FPKQYEGKKLY
+2672 
-2683 GGNYE
+2683 
-2688 GLPRL
+2688 
-2693 IERYWYASTAINVK
+2693 
-2707 GELDDSGAD
+2707 EL
-2716 EVLAEAKKYKRFDA
+2716 
-2730 GIFTEIGKLANEYN
+2730 
-2744 AIQTQ
+2744 QQ
-2749 FANVG
+2749 F
-2754 KEYESPFDRYQR
+2754 R
-2766 TAGEIEARDVQAR
+2766 
-2779 IKLSKAERKATRPDI
+2779 
-2794 DRDNAIVKYHEDDV
+2794 
-2808 QYSERDSDR
+2808 YSERDSDR
-2817 ELLATALESAAR
+2817 ELLSTALESAAR

-2863 ARKAKDTARAKSLE
+2863 ARKSKDTARAKSLE

-2908 RARTEERRAAKVKRD
+2908 RARMEERRAAKVKRD

-3023 VIGNVKGAINELKA
+3023 VIGDVKGAINELKA

-3099 KFISRSIDK
+3099 KFLSRSIDK

-3191 YLELGK
+3191 YLELGR
-3197 YKGEDLVDVGLVDA
+3197 YKDEDLVDVGLVDA
-3211 DGNSIPVTRDMMLA
+3211 DGNSILVTRDMMLA

-3338 ELLNASTRWM
+3338 ELLDASTRWM

-3486 SGSVKNGDALS
+3486 SGSVQNGDALS

-3553 LAAKDPW
+3553 LVAKDPW

-3714 EAQKA
+3714 KAQKA

-3752 RDDEDDLTLMSVL
+3752 RDDEDDLTLMSIL

-3833 VFKDISNVLGLPTNN
+3833 VFKDISNVLGLPINN
-3848 VRKLVNGARYHI
+3848 VRKLVDGARYHI

-3909 SAQEPEKAVKSKV
+3909 SAQEPEKAVKAKV

>member
-1 MAKQSS
+1 MPKQSS
-7 RQKEI
+7 RQQEI

-38 QETNASSARQQ
+38 QESNASSARQQ

-58 QIYTQPTTNTANPNT
+58 QVYTQPTTNAAKPNT
-73 PTTPKTTQTAQ
+73 PTTPKTTQATIAAQ
-84 PARQHGDINIMAFG
+84 KAGNIMALG
-98 AGEYKTTKAD
+98 AGVPKTTKTDLAL
-108 EAVNAA
+108 NAA
-114 IGYGVAAFKKML
+114 IGYGAASFMKLL
-126 SDAARPTGELT
+126 SDFARPTGELT
-137 IGESALAAA
+137 MGENVQATL
-146 KGISQQ
+146 KGIPLQ
-152 EAEKQKREK
+152 EAQKQKREK
-161 SKANEWSQRLNES
+161 SKFNKVSDWLNEV
-174 AVDWYESAQENE
+174 AVDWYESAQKNE

-192 LGDFGNLLVSAGIA
+192 LGDFGNLLVSTGIA
-206 GTQMAGDI
+206 GTQMAGDL
-214 AMNALVPGSGI
+214 ALNALVPGSGI

-234 SGSLDAQANGLT
+234 SGSLEAQANGLT

-257 AAIETITEKIFG
+257 AAIETISEKIFG
-269 YGSKVAYGSG
+269 YGSKIAYGSG

-302 ALKVLVGANEEGLE
+302 ALKTLVGANEEGLE

-325 LADRL
+325 IADRL
-330 LGLDSGTGNVYE
+330 LGLDSGTDNVYE
-342 DLQAQQV
+342 DLQSQQV
-349 LEDYLVGGILGLIGG
+349 LEDYLVGGILGLFGS

-371 ETMRANEEQRASEQ
+371 ETKKANEEQRASEQ

-479 SSNIAKAVAGNAKS
+479 SPDIAKAVAGNAKS

-538 SQLDALAENN
+538 SQLDALAEND
-548 SAMQAIAKYAGVELP
+548 SAMKAIAKYAGVELP

-684 SNTEQR
+684 SNTDKR

-746 VFYESEA
+746 VFYESES

-862 LRDSKAVQI
+862 LRDSKAVQT

-920 ELQKM
+920 ELQRM

-940 MENDAGETVVLADNN
+940 MENDAGDTVVLADNN

-1002 KICKDYAKKYTLF
+1002 KICKDYAKQYTLF

-1097 CSLCFVDTKRY
+1097 CALCFVDTKRY

-1153 HTLADSELDFTRIEQ
+1153 HTLADSELDFTKIEQ

-1243 AAQSDV
+1243 ATQSDV

-1255 LAQKKF
+1255 LAQNKF

-1284 CFDYVQMMGDLAAKE
+1284 CFDYVQMMGDLAAKQ

-1450 NYTLKQNTRLANGTK
+1450 DYTKKQNTRLASGTK

-1473 NEALRRLGDAKAAA
+1473 NEALRRLGEAKAAA

-1497 NYIPKFEEFRNEEN
+1497 NYIPKFDEFRNEEN

-1744 NYQMEAFQMGF
+1744 NYQIEAFQMGF

-1765 AGLPYLPKD
+1765 AGLPYLPKN

-1872 YAPQKINWDNKA
+1872 YAPQKINWDNEA

-1901 RKEYEGKA
+1901 RKEYEGDEQKNNTTDGDVKYSLRQFEDGKKFVDVNTDQA
-1909 QFSNRDSEYLE
+1909 QFDGLSIGDKQK
-1920 LAKDPEANREQLQA
+1920 LARKIIHSKFAN
-1934 MVDEAAKKA
+1934 K
-1943 GYTEQVFHG
+1943 
-1952 TGNQFNVFKRN
+1952 
-1963 INGIYTTDNEAVAGT
+1963 IIGID
-1978 YGSRV
+1978 
-1983 LRLYGKK
+1983 
-1990 GNKVLRIDAHNAPHF
+1990 NKVFANSRTAA
-2005 SIGKEY
+2005 EY
-2011 IPLDFSDYPLLR
+2011 AYPAKR
-2023 GKDNYRTDDITKI
+2023 
-2036 ANVEGYDV
+2036 
-2044 VVITNVYDT
+2044 
-2053 SSVIANIEGDG
+2053 
-2064 FATDIVYFDPN
+2064 
-2075 QIKSADPV
+2075 IKS
-2083 TYDDAGNV
+2083 
-2091 IPLSERFNASNDD
+2091 DD
-2104 IRYSTRDSEG
+2104 IRDAKYRASAELDNIVEAGDNFRTAPDGRDGHTHENAVGDYKYFDTIFKVGNDYYKGVINIRQSAKGSLLTDVTKIENITKDISSSYGQNPKSTFLRDVSMDSILHSSENINTKFSDRDSEG
-2114 NELSPQQ
+2114 KELSEAQ

-2130 RDEDGNLLVVYHGT
+2130 RDADGNLLVVYHGT

-2259 RVTTADIAGFD
+2259 RVTPADIAGFD

-2395 IRMVGAEKTPQ
+2395 IRMVGAEKIPQ
-2406 KLKRTYAQFGIGD
+2406 KMKRTSAQFGIGH

-2425 IPATTEYKDV
+2425 IPATTEYKEV

-2448 YSFRGENAALK
+2448 YSERNRHLSDTEYKAIDVFGVTDDFAEAGYILSNGEMLKFTNDSRKGDRDYDHRAIAIAYGKDIDLSKNHGFDMNATPYLERFVEEGAVRIDVGSLDLNMDMGIQLSSTKPLTFNQEQTIRDLINWKNEREEMYNPSDDEFSLYNGSLAFRVEFGGDASYAVGGVNERDLK
-2459 NDNLDVAEQMVTEG
+2459 VWGVDSLNYYGKKIYPNKVISDIRYYYETG
-2473 YNSEKIRLATG
+2473 KIR
-2484 WFKGYD
+2484 
-2490 GKWRYEIDDSGAK
+2490 EQS
-2503 LDETLP
+2503 
-2509 KAKAEGKYEKAKTKL
+2509 
-2524 DSDYK
+2524 
-2529 AGKIGESLYQLKVHK
+2529 
-2544 LLEEYR
+2544 
-2550 ESINSFKLKDILKHP
+2550 
-2565 KLFKAYPQLKEI
+2565 
-2577 PISYASL
+2577 
-2584 GEGILGQTD
+2584 
-2593 GKSMKI
+2593 
-2599 SRSVSQ
+2599 
-2605 DEKLSVIL
+2605 
-2613 HECQHIIQRIE
+2613 
-2624 GFARGS
+2624 
-2630 NIVEAAID
+2630 
-2638 ADDEIR
+2638 
-2644 KARAALAPKRT
+2644 
-2655 AVYDKA
+2655 
-2661 WDTINAYIKKH
+2661 
-2672 FPKQYEGKKLY
+2672 
-2683 GGNYE
+2683 
-2688 GLPRL
+2688 
-2693 IERYWYASTAINVK
+2693 
-2707 GELDDSGAD
+2707 EL
-2716 EVLAEAKKYKRFDA
+2716 
-2730 GIFTEIGKLANEYN
+2730 
-2744 AIQTQ
+2744 QQ
-2749 FANVG
+2749 F
-2754 KEYESPFDRYQR
+2754 R
-2766 TAGEIEARDVQAR
+2766 
-2779 IKLSKAERKATRPDI
+2779 
-2794 DRDNAIVKYHEDDV
+2794 
-2808 QYSERDSDR
+2808 YSERDSDR

-2863 ARKAKDTARAKSLE
+2863 ARKSKDTARAKSLE

-2908 RARTEERRAAKVKRD
+2908 RARTEERRAAKVRRD

-3023 VIGNVKGAINELKA
+3023 VIGDVKGAINELKA

-3211 DGNSIPVTRDMMLA
+3211 DGNSILVTRDMMLA

-3231 SNDNFMAV
+3231 SNDNFMAI
-3239 AYGGFAV
+3239 AYGGLEV
-3246 PDLADYYRGKSK
+3246 PDLADYYTGKSK
-3258 SAYDKSVL
+3258 RAYDKSVL

-3289 ATEDEMQKQALK
+3289 VTEDEMQKQALK
-3301 ESLAELEIEADL
+3301 ESLAELETEADL

-3370 DNYWTI
+3370 DNYWPI

-3385 DLRTAVNDINLENW
+3385 DLRTTVNDINLENW

-3410 PVLLTGFAFELDNHT
+3410 PVKLTGFAFELDNHT

-3461 QKFGSDNWL
+3461 QKFGSDKWL

-3486 SGSVKNGDALS
+3486 SGSVQNGDALS

-3538 GEGFKI
+3538 GAGFKI

-3656 TERSGLLRDKRG
+3656 TERSGLLREKRG
-3668 GMKFLTMYKTQSNQ
+3668 GLNFLKMYKTQSNQ

-3708 TKADIK
+3708 TEADIK

-3752 RDDEDDLTLMSVL
+3752 RDDEDDITLMSIL
-3765 GGITKETV
+3765 GGITKEAV
-3773 SATAGMVAFG
+3773 SAMAGMVAFG

-3809 LSNVLEDGYRL
+3809 LSNILKGGQRL
-3820 ITKDDRDFEDFYK
+3820 ITKDDTDFEDFYK

-3860 EDIINGEFLSY
+3860 EDLINGEFLSY

-3896 TADELFADAVESS
+3896 TADELFAVAVESS
-3909 SAQEPEKAVKSKV
+3909 SAQEPEKAVKGKV

-3949 YDKNAAYFEMK
+3949 YDKNAAYFEMR

-3980 NRSDIRKEINDLLD
+3980 NRSDIRKEINDLLA

-4012 AYRNGSNE
+4012 AYRSGSNE

-4033 LWDSSDEIIALCN
+4033 LWDSSDDIIALCN

>member
-38 QETNASSARQQ
+38 QEANASSARQQ

-58 QIYTQPTTNTANPNT
+58 QVYTQPTTNTANHNT
-73 PTTPKTTQTAQ
+73 PTTQKTTQTAQ
-84 PARQHGDINIMAFG
+84 PARQPGDIMAFG

-114 IGYGVAAFKKML
+114 IGYGVASFKKLL

-137 IGESALAAA
+137 MGESAQAAV

-214 AMNALVPGSGI
+214 ALNALVPGSGI

-234 SGSLDAQANGLT
+234 SGSLEAQANGLT

-257 AAIETITEKIFG
+257 AAIETISEKIFG
-269 YGSKVAYGSG
+269 YGSKIAYGSG

-325 LADRL
+325 IADRL

-349 LEDYLVGGILGLIGG
+349 LEDYLVGGILGLLGG

-385 AQQDIVSKGL
+385 AQRDIVSKGL

-440 SRQGSTPNANAFNTA
+440 SRQGGIPNADAFNAA

-474 GNNDI
+474 SSNDI

-493 SASAQTTRSFTE
+493 SSSAQTTRSFTE

-597 QAEKTAQRQTMPV
+597 QAEKTAQRQTVPV

-684 SNTEQR
+684 SNTDKR

-862 LRDSKAVQI
+862 LRDSKAVQT

-920 ELQKM
+920 ELQRM

-940 MENDAGETVVLADNN
+940 MENDAGDTVVLADNN

-1002 KICKDYAKKYTLF
+1002 KICKDYAKQYTLF

-1097 CSLCFVDTKRY
+1097 CALSFVETKRY

-1153 HTLADSELDFTRIEQ
+1153 HTLADSELDFTKIEQ

-1243 AAQSDV
+1243 ATQSDV

-1255 LAQKKF
+1255 LAQNKF

-1284 CFDYVQMMGDLAAKE
+1284 CFDYVQMMGDLAAKQ

-1443 TNVDKYV
+1443 TNVDKYID
-1450 NYTLKQNTRLANGTK
+1450 YTKKQNTRLANGTK

-1497 NYIPKFEEFRNEEN
+1497 NYIPKFDEFRKEDN

-1595 KKPKKVQKSDRDNF
+1595 KKPKKSAPKSKVQKSERDVENGQKNNTTDGDVKYSLRQFEDGKKFVDVNTDQAQFDGLSIGDKQKLARKIIHSKFANKIIGIDNKVFANSRTAAEYAYPAKKIKSDDIRDAKYRASAELDNIVEAGDNF
-1609 SSADGESLQY
+1609 RTAPDGRDGHTHENAVGDYKYFDTIFKVGNDYYKGVINIRQSAKGSLLTD
-1619 SVREEAPPKTTKI
+1619 VTKI
-1632 GYKVFK
+1632 ENITKDISSSY
-1638 VRNGQLY
+1638 GQ
-1645 PTKVKNPSG
+1645 NP
-1654 QGTPLGV
+1654 
-1661 WLNADTGELARDAD
+1661 
-1675 GNIKTNTLGRISVK
+1675 
-1689 ADGGTL
+1689 
-1695 AWRPGWHLGE
+1695 
-1705 LPEANQMNKS
+1705 KS
-1715 NPNVEGK
+1715 TF
-1722 PSEVGLMH
+1722 L
-1730 EDYVFCECEFAADV
+1730 
-1744 NYQMEAFQMGF
+1744 
-1755 NKNGNYQHKL
+1755 
-1765 AGLPYLPKD
+1765 
-1774 GYYRYRTNPDPNTS
+1774 R
-1788 PWFISGAIKITRIL
+1788 
-1802 DDAERKAIIDKYNA
+1802 
-1816 EHPDDPMYYAPRKG
+1816 
-1830 GDLSGKAFEK
+1830 
-1840 RFGFKAGSVTA
+1840 
-1851 SDVSGMAKGVDYSD
+1851 DVSMDSILHSSENINTKFSD
-1865 EIRNLAG
+1865 
-1872 YAPQKINWDNKA
+1872 
-1884 FKEAFAIN
+1884 
-1892 KTEKSYEDY
+1892 
-1901 RKEYEGKA
+1901 
-1909 QFSNRDSEYLE
+1909 RDSEYLS
-1920 LAKDPEANREQLQA
+1920 LAKDPEGNRDKLQA

-1943 GYTEQVFHG
+1943 GYLTKGKHG
-1952 TGNQFNVFKRN
+1952 TAQKFTVFNTNKSSEDNAFGRGIYLTN
-1963 INGIYTTDNEAVAGT
+1963 DEADARGYAGSNGIWTADLTNNVDAYARDIADSKYDEEEDYSDWIDEYNSAWDEKSAQIARDG
-1978 YGSRV
+1978 RV
-1983 LRLYGKK
+1983 LSLYAKLNNPFTINDSNTISLETAKAIINAMDVPAFLKSDYLYDVERLSDEN
-1990 GNKVLRIDAHNAPHF
+1990 GNVPV
-2005 SIGKEY
+2005 Y
-2011 IPLDFSDYPLLR
+2011 DFSDGNWSKYLSQSLR
-2023 GKDNYRTDDITKI
+2023 SL
-2036 ANVEGYDV
+2036 GYDGIV
-2044 VVITNVYDT
+2044 DETVNLKFRLFKGTVHTIVFDATNV
-2053 SSVIANIEGDG
+2053 
-2064 FATDIVYFDPN
+2064 
-2075 QIKSADPV
+2075 KSADPV
-2083 TYDDAGNV
+2083 TYNDNGNV
-2091 IPLSERFNASNDD
+2091 IPLSERFNAGNED

-2259 RVTTADIAGFD
+2259 RVTPADIAGFD
-2270 KEAQEIIKN
+2270 KETQDIIKN

-2294 ANRFENAFE
+2294 ANRFEKAFE

-2344 DWGTVNNIQNADSL
+2344 DWGTVNNIQNAADL

-2363 DDGNGN
+2363 DAGNGN

-2385 RDGVD
+2385 RDDVD
-2390 RVAVA
+2390 KVAVA

-2406 KLKRTYAQFGIGD
+2406 KLKRTSAQFGIGH

-2448 YSFRGENAALK
+2448 YS
-2459 NDNLDVAEQMVTEG
+2459 
-2473 YNSEKIRLATG
+2473 
-2484 WFKGYD
+2484 
-2490 GKWRYEIDDSGAK
+2490 
-2503 LDETLP
+2503 
-2509 KAKAEGKYEKAKTKL
+2509 
-2524 DSDYK
+2524 
-2529 AGKIGESLYQLKVHK
+2529 
-2544 LLEEYR
+2544 
-2550 ESINSFKLKDILKHP
+2550 
-2565 KLFKAYPQLKEI
+2565 
-2577 PISYASL
+2577 
-2584 GEGILGQTD
+2584 
-2593 GKSMKI
+2593 
-2599 SRSVSQ
+2599 
-2605 DEKLSVIL
+2605 
-2613 HECQHIIQRIE
+2613 
-2624 GFARGS
+2624 
-2630 NIVEAAID
+2630 
-2638 ADDEIR
+2638 
-2644 KARAALAPKRT
+2644 
-2655 AVYDKA
+2655 
-2661 WDTINAYIKKH
+2661 
-2672 FPKQYEGKKLY
+2672 
-2683 GGNYE
+2683 
-2688 GLPRL
+2688 
-2693 IERYWYASTAINVK
+2693 
-2707 GELDDSGAD
+2707 
-2716 EVLAEAKKYKRFDA
+2716 
-2730 GIFTEIGKLANEYN
+2730 
-2744 AIQTQ
+2744 
-2749 FANVG
+2749 
-2754 KEYESPFDRYQR
+2754 
-2766 TAGEIEARDVQAR
+2766 
-2779 IKLSKAERKATRPDI
+2779 
-2794 DRDNAIVKYHEDDV
+2794 
-2808 QYSERDSDR
+2808 ERDSDR
-2817 ELLATALESAAR
+2817 ELLSTALESVAR

-3023 VIGNVKGAINELKA
+3023 VIRNVKGAINELKA

-3047 LGIFHEQEMYNVI
+3047 LGIFHEQEMYDVI

-3077 AETLHK
+3077 AETLHN

-3094 MVNAN
+3094 MINAN

-3211 DGNSIPVTRDMMLA
+3211 DGNSILVTRDMMLA

-3370 DNYWTI
+3370 DNYWPI

-3486 SGSVKNGDALS
+3486 SGSVQNGDALS

-3714 EAQKA
+3714 KAQKA

-3752 RDDEDDLTLMSVL
+3752 RDDEDDLTLMSIL

-3860 EDIINGEFLSY
+3860 EDLINGEFLSY

-3909 SAQEPEKAVKSKV
+3909 SAQEPEKAVKAKV

-3949 YDKNAAYFEMK
+3949 YDKNAAYFEMR

-3973 YDALESG
+3973 YDALETG
-3980 NRSDIRKEINDLLD
+3980 NRSDIRKEINDLLA

-4020 ERMAIRKAMYASG
+4020 ERVAIRKAMYASG

>member
-1 MAKQSS
+1 MPKQSS
-7 RQKEI
+7 RQQEI

-38 QETNASSARQQ
+38 QESNASSARQQ

-58 QIYTQPTTNTANPNT
+58 QVYTQPTTNAAKPNT
-73 PTTPKTTQTAQ
+73 PTTQKTTQTAQ
-84 PARQHGDINIMAFG
+84 PGRQLGDNIMALG

-114 IGYGVAAFKKML
+114 IGYGVASFKKLL

-137 IGESALAAA
+137 IGENAQAAA

-174 AVDWYESAQENE
+174 AVDWYESAQKNE

-214 AMNALVPGSGI
+214 ALNALVPGSGI

-234 SGSLDAQANGLT
+234 SGSLEAQANGLT

-257 AAIETITEKIFG
+257 AAIETISEKIFG

-330 LGLDSGTGNVYE
+330 LELDSGTGNVYA

-349 LEDYLVGGILGLIGG
+349 LEDYLVGGILGLFGS

-371 ETMRANEEQRASEQ
+371 ETKKANEEQRASEQ

-440 SRQGSTPNANAFNTA
+440 SRQGGTPNADAFIAA
-455 QQAKAQQD
+455 QQAQAQQD

-474 GNNDI
+474 GNNNI
-479 SSNIAKAVAGNAKS
+479 SSDIAKAVAGNAKS

-597 QAEKTAQRQTMPV
+597 QAGKTAQRQTMPV

-632 SIESN
+632 RIESN

-684 SNTEQR
+684 SNTDKR

-862 LRDSKAVQI
+862 LRDSKAVQT

-920 ELQKM
+920 ELQRM

-1002 KICKDYAKKYTLF
+1002 KICKDYAKQYTLF

-1028 TGEPIFSVVKANGD
+1028 TGEPIFSVVKANGE

-1097 CSLCFVDTKRY
+1097 CALCFVDTKRY

-1153 HTLADSELDFTRIEQ
+1153 HTLADSELDFTKIEQ

-1207 LKRGDFMSTIGFD
+1207 LKRGDFMSTTGFD
-1220 NVRQHNTRVLGLYN
+1220 NVRQHNMRVLGLYN

-1243 AAQSDV
+1243 ATQSDV

-1255 LAQKKF
+1255 LAQNKF

-1284 CFDYVQMMGDLAAKE
+1284 CFDYVQMMGDLAAKQ

-1450 NYTLKQNTRLANGTK
+1450 DYTKKQNTRHANGTK

-1487 DEYLAWCDEH
+1487 DEYLTWCDEH

-1595 KKPKKVQKSDRDNF
+1595 KKPKKVQKS
-1609 SSADGESLQY
+1609 E
-1619 SVREEAPPKTTKI
+1619 
-1632 GYKVFK
+1632 
-1638 VRNGQLY
+1638 
-1645 PTKVKNPSG
+1645 
-1654 QGTPLGV
+1654 
-1661 WLNADTGELARDAD
+1661 RDA
-1675 GNIKTNTLGRISVK
+1675 
-1689 ADGGTL
+1689 
-1695 AWRPGWHLGE
+1695 
-1705 LPEANQMNKS
+1705 
-1715 NPNVEGK
+1715 
-1722 PSEVGLMH
+1722 
-1730 EDYVFCECEFAADV
+1730 
-1744 NYQMEAFQMGF
+1744 
-1755 NKNGNYQHKL
+1755 
-1765 AGLPYLPKD
+1765 
-1774 GYYRYRTNPDPNTS
+1774 
-1788 PWFISGAIKITRIL
+1788 
-1802 DDAERKAIIDKYNA
+1802 
-1816 EHPDDPMYYAPRKG
+1816 
-1830 GDLSGKAFEK
+1830 
-1840 RFGFKAGSVTA
+1840 
-1851 SDVSGMAKGVDYSD
+1851 
-1865 EIRNLAG
+1865 
-1872 YAPQKINWDNKA
+1872 
-1884 FKEAFAIN
+1884 
-1892 KTEKSYEDY
+1892 
-1901 RKEYEGKA
+1901 
-1909 QFSNRDSEYLE
+1909 EYLE
-1920 LAKDPEANREQLQA
+1920 LAKDPEANRDKLQA

-1943 GYTEQVFHG
+1943 GYEVKAYHG
-1952 TGNQFNVFKRN
+1952 THSFGRTKFNREGWSTYLTSKPSTAKSFSGGIGVRGINQKLDDSMSEKELIEYASNSTYMENLKLATQAQIDRAYGRFN
-1963 INGIYTTDNEAVAGT
+1963 D
-1978 YGSRV
+1978 
-1983 LRLYGKK
+1983 YGKAKIDKARENGENIYHWEDENLNSGIATLSEIRELVVEKVSRSANGGVYAMYAKLGNALTVNGNGNWYYEIPISGDMAK
-1990 GNKVLRIDAHNAPHF
+1990 GLGNSKASTDQILRYADEN
-2005 SIGKEY
+2005 
-2011 IPLDFSDYPLLR
+2011 
-2023 GKDNYRTDDITKI
+2023 
-2036 ANVEGYDV
+2036 GYDSV
-2044 VVITNVYDT
+2044 VYKDIREGGDYGNAGISTVYAVVKPD
-2053 SSVIANIEGDG
+2053 VNL
-2064 FATDIVYFDPN
+2064 
-2075 QIKSADPV
+2075 KSADPV
-2083 TYDDAGNV
+2083 TYDDNGNV
-2091 IPLSERFNASNDD
+2091 IPLSERFNA
-2104 IRYSTRDSEG
+2104 G
-2114 NELSPQQ
+2114 N
-2121 QEFFKDSKV
+2121 
-2130 RDEDGNLLVVYHGT
+2130 
-2144 DAEFTVFDRT
+2144 
-2154 KGRTN
+2154 
-2159 MDIQGMFFSP
+2159 
-2169 WELDAGGYGGN
+2169 
-2180 VGAYYINITNPAS
+2180 
-2193 ESMGYKA
+2193 
-2200 LQKFKGQNG
+2200 
-2209 AGIKAREY
+2209 
-2217 LESLGYDGVNNGNE
+2217 
-2231 EYIAFNANQIKLTT
+2231 
-2245 NLNPTESEDIRYSE
+2245 EDIR
-2259 RVTTADIAGFD
+2259 
-2270 KEAQEIIKN
+2270 
-2279 ANRRVMYA
+2279 
-2287 SHPTTMT
+2287 
-2294 ANRFENAFE
+2294 
-2303 DMNGKG
+2303 
-2309 YFAFIDPWDFLYLT
+2309 
-2323 TNSVEDFLER
+2323 
-2333 NPNRL
+2333 
-2338 NEGVSE
+2338 
-2344 DWGTVNNIQNADSL
+2344 
-2358 FLRVE
+2358 
-2363 DDGNGN
+2363 
-2369 WKVIGHE
+2369 
-2376 GRHRMAALY
+2376 
-2385 RDGVD
+2385 
-2390 RVAVA
+2390 
-2395 IRMVGAEKTPQ
+2395 
-2406 KLKRTYAQFGIGD
+2406 
-2419 IYIHDA
+2419 
-2425 IPATTEYKDV
+2425 
-2435 ARKIFASEQGDIR
+2435 
-2448 YSFRGENAALK
+2448 
-2459 NDNLDVAEQMVTEG
+2459 
-2473 YNSEKIRLATG
+2473 
-2484 WFKGYD
+2484 
-2490 GKWRYEIDDSGAK
+2490 
-2503 LDETLP
+2503 
-2509 KAKAEGKYEKAKTKL
+2509 
-2524 DSDYK
+2524 
-2529 AGKIGESLYQLKVHK
+2529 
-2544 LLEEYR
+2544 
-2550 ESINSFKLKDILKHP
+2550 
-2565 KLFKAYPQLKEI
+2565 
-2577 PISYASL
+2577 
-2584 GEGILGQTD
+2584 
-2593 GKSMKI
+2593 
-2599 SRSVSQ
+2599 
-2605 DEKLSVIL
+2605 
-2613 HECQHIIQRIE
+2613 
-2624 GFARGS
+2624 
-2630 NIVEAAID
+2630 
-2638 ADDEIR
+2638 
-2644 KARAALAPKRT
+2644 
-2655 AVYDKA
+2655 
-2661 WDTINAYIKKH
+2661 
-2672 FPKQYEGKKLY
+2672 
-2683 GGNYE
+2683 
-2688 GLPRL
+2688 
-2693 IERYWYASTAINVK
+2693 
-2707 GELDDSGAD
+2707 
-2716 EVLAEAKKYKRFDA
+2716 
-2730 GIFTEIGKLANEYN
+2730 
-2744 AIQTQ
+2744 
-2749 FANVG
+2749 
-2754 KEYESPFDRYQR
+2754 
-2766 TAGEIEARDVQAR
+2766 
-2779 IKLSKAERKATRPDI
+2779 
-2794 DRDNAIVKYHEDDV
+2794 
-2808 QYSERDSDR
+2808 YSERDSDR

-2849 RQRTLQQARKELSD
+2849 RQRTLQQARKELSE
-2863 ARKAKDTARAKSLE
+2863 ARKSKDTARAKSLE

-3211 DGNSIPVTRDMMLA
+3211 DGNSILVTRDMMLA

-3239 AYGGFAV
+3239 AYGGLEV
-3246 PDLADYYRGKSK
+3246 PDLADYYTGKSK
-3258 SAYDKSVL
+3258 RAYDKSVL

-3370 DNYWTI
+3370 DNYWPI

-3486 SGSVKNGDALS
+3486 SGSVQNGDALS

-3714 EAQKA
+3714 KAQKA

-3752 RDDEDDLTLMSVL
+3752 RDDEDDLTLMSIL

-3773 SATAGMVAFG
+3773 SATAGMFAFG

-3860 EDIINGEFLSY
+3860 EDLINGEFLSY

-3909 SAQEPEKAVKSKV
+3909 SAQEPEKAVKAKV

-3949 YDKNAAYFEMK
+3949 YDKNAAYFEMR

-3973 YDALESG
+3973 YDALETG
-3980 NRSDIRKEINDLLD
+3980 NRSDIRKEINDLLA

-4020 ERMAIRKAMYASG
+4020 ERVAIRKAMYASG

>member
-1 MAKQSS
+1 MPKQSS
-7 RQKEI
+7 RQQEI

-38 QETNASSARQQ
+38 QESNASSARQQ

-58 QIYTQPTTNTANPNT
+58 QVYPQPTTNTANPNK

-84 PARQHGDINIMAFG
+84 PASQDVHIRAFG
-98 AGEYKTTKAD
+98 AGENKTTKAD

-114 IGYGVAAFKKML
+114 IGYGVASFKKLL

-137 IGESALAAA
+137 IGESARAAA
-146 KGISQQ
+146 NGISQQ

-214 AMNALVPGSGI
+214 ALNALVPGSGI

-234 SGSLDAQANGLT
+234 SGSLEAQANGLT

-257 AAIETITEKIFG
+257 AAIETITEKLFG
-269 YGSKVAYGSG
+269 YGSKIAYGSG

-325 LADRL
+325 IADRL

-440 SRQGSTPNANAFNTA
+440 SRQGGIPNADAFNAA

-474 GNNDI
+474 SSNDI

-493 SASAQTTRSFTE
+493 SSSAQTTRSFTE

-862 LRDSKAVQI
+862 LRDSKAVQT

-1097 CSLCFVDTKRY
+1097 CALCFVDTKRY

-1153 HTLADSELDFTRIEQ
+1153 HTLADSELDFTKIEQ

-1207 LKRGDFMSTIGFD
+1207 LKRGDFMSTTGFD

-1331 EGGVAPG
+1331 DGGVAPG

-1398 GYHNNCGTIAV
+1398 GYHSNCGTIAV

-1443 TNVDKYV
+1443 TNVDKYID
-1450 NYTLKQNTRLANGTK
+1450 YTKKQNTRLANGTK

-1473 NEALRRLGDAKAAA
+1473 NEALLRLGDAKAAA

-1595 KKPKKVQKSDRDNF
+1595 KKPKKSAPKSKVQKSERDVENGQKNNTTDGDVKYSLRQFEDGKKFVDVNTDQAQFDGLSIGDKQKLARKIIHSKFANKIIGIDNKVFANSRTAAEYAYPAKKIKSDDIRDAKYRASAELDNIVEAGDNF
-1609 SSADGESLQY
+1609 RTAPDGRDGHTHENAVGDYKYFDTIFKVGNDYYKGVINIRQSAKGSLLTD
-1619 SVREEAPPKTTKI
+1619 VTKI
-1632 GYKVFK
+1632 ENITKDISSSY
-1638 VRNGQLY
+1638 GQ
-1645 PTKVKNPSG
+1645 NP
-1654 QGTPLGV
+1654 
-1661 WLNADTGELARDAD
+1661 
-1675 GNIKTNTLGRISVK
+1675 
-1689 ADGGTL
+1689 
-1695 AWRPGWHLGE
+1695 
-1705 LPEANQMNKS
+1705 KS
-1715 NPNVEGK
+1715 TF
-1722 PSEVGLMH
+1722 L
-1730 EDYVFCECEFAADV
+1730 
-1744 NYQMEAFQMGF
+1744 
-1755 NKNGNYQHKL
+1755 
-1765 AGLPYLPKD
+1765 
-1774 GYYRYRTNPDPNTS
+1774 R
-1788 PWFISGAIKITRIL
+1788 
-1802 DDAERKAIIDKYNA
+1802 
-1816 EHPDDPMYYAPRKG
+1816 
-1830 GDLSGKAFEK
+1830 
-1840 RFGFKAGSVTA
+1840 
-1851 SDVSGMAKGVDYSD
+1851 DVSMDSILHSSENINTKFSD
-1865 EIRNLAG
+1865 
-1872 YAPQKINWDNKA
+1872 
-1884 FKEAFAIN
+1884 
-1892 KTEKSYEDY
+1892 
-1901 RKEYEGKA
+1901 
-1909 QFSNRDSEYLE
+1909 RDSEYLS
-1920 LAKDPEANREQLQA
+1920 LAKDPEGNRDKLQA

-1943 GYTEQVFHG
+1943 GYEVKAYHG
-1952 TGNQFNVFKRN
+1952 THSFGRTKFNREGWSTYLTSKPSTAESFSGGIGVRGINQKLDDSMSEKELIEYASNSTYMENLKLATQAQIDRAYGRFN
-1963 INGIYTTDNEAVAGT
+1963 D
-1978 YGSRV
+1978 
-1983 LRLYGKK
+1983 YGKAKIDKARENGENIYHWEDENLNSGIATLSEIRELVAEKVSRSANGGVYAMYAKLGNALTVNGNGNWYYEIPISGDMAK
-1990 GNKVLRIDAHNAPHF
+1990 GLGNSKASTDQILRYADEN
-2005 SIGKEY
+2005 
-2011 IPLDFSDYPLLR
+2011 
-2023 GKDNYRTDDITKI
+2023 
-2036 ANVEGYDV
+2036 GYDSV
-2044 VVITNVYDT
+2044 VYKDIREGGDYGNAGISTVYAVVKPD
-2053 SSVIANIEGDG
+2053 VNL
-2064 FATDIVYFDPN
+2064 
-2075 QIKSADPV
+2075 KSADPV
-2083 TYDDAGNV
+2083 TYDDNGNV
-2091 IPLSERFNASNDD
+2091 IPLSERFNAGNED

-2259 RVTTADIAGFD
+2259 RVTPADIAGFD

-2294 ANRFENAFE
+2294 ANRFEKAFE

-2344 DWGTVNNIQNADSL
+2344 DWGTVNNIQNAADL

-2363 DDGNGN
+2363 DAGNGN

-2385 RDGVD
+2385 RDDVD
-2390 RVAVA
+2390 KVAVA

-2406 KLKRTYAQFGIGD
+2406 KLKRTYAQFGSGD

-2435 ARKIFASEQGDIR
+2435 ARKIFASEQGNIR
-2448 YSFRGENAALK
+2448 
-2459 NDNLDVAEQMVTEG
+2459 
-2473 YNSEKIRLATG
+2473 
-2484 WFKGYD
+2484 
-2490 GKWRYEIDDSGAK
+2490 
-2503 LDETLP
+2503 
-2509 KAKAEGKYEKAKTKL
+2509 
-2524 DSDYK
+2524 
-2529 AGKIGESLYQLKVHK
+2529 
-2544 LLEEYR
+2544 
-2550 ESINSFKLKDILKHP
+2550 
-2565 KLFKAYPQLKEI
+2565 
-2577 PISYASL
+2577 
-2584 GEGILGQTD
+2584 
-2593 GKSMKI
+2593 
-2599 SRSVSQ
+2599 
-2605 DEKLSVIL
+2605 
-2613 HECQHIIQRIE
+2613 
-2624 GFARGS
+2624 
-2630 NIVEAAID
+2630 
-2638 ADDEIR
+2638 
-2644 KARAALAPKRT
+2644 
-2655 AVYDKA
+2655 
-2661 WDTINAYIKKH
+2661 
-2672 FPKQYEGKKLY
+2672 
-2683 GGNYE
+2683 
-2688 GLPRL
+2688 
-2693 IERYWYASTAINVK
+2693 
-2707 GELDDSGAD
+2707 
-2716 EVLAEAKKYKRFDA
+2716 
-2730 GIFTEIGKLANEYN
+2730 
-2744 AIQTQ
+2744 
-2749 FANVG
+2749 
-2754 KEYESPFDRYQR
+2754 
-2766 TAGEIEARDVQAR
+2766 
-2779 IKLSKAERKATRPDI
+2779 
-2794 DRDNAIVKYHEDDV
+2794 
-2808 QYSERDSDR
+2808 YSERDSDR
-2817 ELLATALESAAR
+2817 ELLSTALESAAR

-2849 RQRTLQQARKELSD
+2849 RQRILQQARKELSD
-2863 ARKAKDTARAKSLE
+2863 ARKSKDTARAKSLE

-3167 GTEKKLKVQQDFYL
+3167 GTEKRLKVQQDFYL

-3191 YLELGK
+3191 YLELGR
-3197 YKGEDLVDVGLVDA
+3197 YKDEDLVDVGLVDA
-3211 DGNSIPVTRDMMLA
+3211 DGNSILVTRDMMLA

-3239 AYGGFAV
+3239 AYGGLEV
-3246 PDLADYYRGKSK
+3246 PDLADYYTGKSK
-3258 SAYDKSVL
+3258 RAYDKSVL

-3301 ESLAELEIEADL
+3301 ESLAELETEADL

-3370 DNYWTI
+3370 DNYWPI

-3385 DLRTAVNDINLENW
+3385 DLRTTVNDINLENW

-3410 PVLLTGFAFELDNHT
+3410 PVKLTGFAFELDNHT

-3486 SGSVKNGDALS
+3486 SGSVQNGDALS

-3656 TERSGLLRDKRG
+3656 TERSGLLREKRG
-3668 GMKFLTMYKTQSNQ
+3668 GLNFLKMYKTQSNQ

-3752 RDDEDDLTLMSVL
+3752 RDDEDDITLMSIL

-3773 SATAGMVAFG
+3773 SAMAGMVAFG

-3809 LSNVLEDGYRL
+3809 LSNILKGGQRL
-3820 ITKDDRDFEDFYK
+3820 ITKDDTDFEDFYK

-3860 EDIINGEFLSY
+3860 EDLINGEFLSY

-3909 SAQEPEKAVKSKV
+3909 SAQEPEKAVKAKV

-3949 YDKNAAYFEMK
+3949 YDKNAAYFEMRN
-3960 KFSEDV
+3960 FSEDV

-4012 AYRNGSNE
+4012 AYRSGSNE

-4033 LWDSSDEIIALCN
+4033 LWDSSDDIIALCN

>member
-84 PARQHGDINIMAFG
+84 PARQHGDIDIMAFG

-114 IGYGVAAFKKML
+114 IGYGVASFKKLL

-137 IGESALAAA
+137 LGESAQAAA

-214 AMNALVPGSGI
+214 ALNALVPGSGI

-234 SGSLDAQANGLT
+234 SGSLEAQANGLT

-455 QQAKAQQD
+455 QQAQAQQD

-479 SSNIAKAVAGNAKS
+479 SSDITKAVAGNAKS

-862 LRDSKAVQI
+862 LRDSKAVQT

-920 ELQKM
+920 ELQRM

-940 MENDAGETVVLADNN
+940 MENDAGDTVVLADNN

-1002 KICKDYAKKYTLF
+1002 KICKDYAKQYTLF

-1097 CSLCFVDTKRY
+1097 CALCFVDTKRY

-1153 HTLADSELDFTRIEQ
+1153 HTLADSELDFTKIEQ

-1243 AAQSDV
+1243 ATQSDV

-1284 CFDYVQMMGDLAAKE
+1284 CFDYVQMMGDLAAKQ

-1450 NYTLKQNTRLANGTK
+1450 DYTKKQNTRLANGTK

-1497 NYIPKFEEFRNEEN
+1497 NYIPKFDEFRKEDN

-1840 RFGFKAGSVTA
+1840 RFGFRAGSVTA

-1952 TGNQFNVFKRN
+1952 TGNQFNVFKRD

-2036 ANVEGYDV
+2036 ANREGYDV

-2083 TYDDAGNV
+2083 TYDDNGNV
-2091 IPLSERFNASNDD
+2091 IPLSERFNAGNED

-2363 DDGNGN
+2363 DDGNDN

-2395 IRMVGAEKTPQ
+2395 IRMVGAEKIPQ
-2406 KLKRTYAQFGIGD
+2406 KMKRTSAQFGIGH

-2425 IPATTEYKDV
+2425 IPATTEYKEV

-2448 YSFRGENAALK
+2448 YSERNRHLSDTEYKAIDVFGVTDDFAEAGYILSNGEMLKFTNDSRKGDRDYDHRAIAIAYGKDIDLSKNHGFDMNATPYLERFVEEGAVRIDVGSLDLNMDMGIQLSSTKPLTFNQEQTIRDLINWKNEREEMYNPSDDEFSLYNGSLAFRVEFGGDASYAVGGVNERDLK
-2459 NDNLDVAEQMVTEG
+2459 VWGVDSLNYYGKKIYPNKVISDIRYYYETG
-2473 YNSEKIRLATG
+2473 KIREQSEL
-2484 WFKGYD
+2484 
-2490 GKWRYEIDDSGAK
+2490 
-2503 LDETLP
+2503 
-2509 KAKAEGKYEKAKTKL
+2509 
-2524 DSDYK
+2524 
-2529 AGKIGESLYQLKVHK
+2529 
-2544 LLEEYR
+2544 
-2550 ESINSFKLKDILKHP
+2550 
-2565 KLFKAYPQLKEI
+2565 
-2577 PISYASL
+2577 
-2584 GEGILGQTD
+2584 
-2593 GKSMKI
+2593 
-2599 SRSVSQ
+2599 
-2605 DEKLSVIL
+2605 
-2613 HECQHIIQRIE
+2613 QHFR
-2624 GFARGS
+2624 
-2630 NIVEAAID
+2630 
-2638 ADDEIR
+2638 
-2644 KARAALAPKRT
+2644 
-2655 AVYDKA
+2655 
-2661 WDTINAYIKKH
+2661 
-2672 FPKQYEGKKLY
+2672 
-2683 GGNYE
+2683 
-2688 GLPRL
+2688 
-2693 IERYWYASTAINVK
+2693 
-2707 GELDDSGAD
+2707 
-2716 EVLAEAKKYKRFDA
+2716 
-2730 GIFTEIGKLANEYN
+2730 
-2744 AIQTQ
+2744 
-2749 FANVG
+2749 
-2754 KEYESPFDRYQR
+2754 
-2766 TAGEIEARDVQAR
+2766 
-2779 IKLSKAERKATRPDI
+2779 
-2794 DRDNAIVKYHEDDV
+2794 
-2808 QYSERDSDR
+2808 YSERDSDR
-2817 ELLATALESAAR
+2817 ELLSTALESVAR

-3099 KFISRSIDK
+3099 KFISHSIDK

-3211 DGNSIPVTRDMMLA
+3211 DGNSILVTRDMMLA

-3486 SGSVKNGDALS
+3486 SGSVQNGDALS

-3714 EAQKA
+3714 KAQKA

-3752 RDDEDDLTLMSVL
+3752 RDDEDDLTLMSIL

-3909 SAQEPEKAVKSKV
+3909 SAQEPEKAVKAKV

-3999 KDIKQSVTGHYRE
+3999 KDIKQSITGHYRE

-4033 LWDSSDEIIALCN
+4033 LWDNSDEIIALCN

>member
-1 MAKQSS
+1 MPKQSS
-7 RQKEI
+7 RQQEI

-38 QETNASSARQQ
+38 QESNASSARQQ

-58 QIYTQPTTNTANPNT
+58 QVYTQPTTNTANHNT
-73 PTTPKTTQTAQ
+73 PTTPKTTQATIAAQ
-84 PARQHGDINIMAFG
+84 KAGNIRAFG
-98 AGEYKTTKAD
+98 AGENKTTKAD

-114 IGYGVAAFKKML
+114 IGYGAASFMKLL
-126 SDAARPTGELT
+126 SDFARPTGELT
-137 IGESALAAA
+137 MGENVQATL
-146 KGISQQ
+146 KGIPLQ
-152 EAEKQKREK
+152 EAQKQKREK
-161 SKANEWSQRLNES
+161 SKFNKVADWLNEV
-174 AVDWYESAQENE
+174 AVDWYESAQKNE

-192 LGDFGNLLVSAGIA
+192 LGDFGNLLVSTGIA
-206 GTQMAGDI
+206 GTQMAGDL
-214 AMNALVPGSGI
+214 ALNALVPGSGI

-234 SGSLDAQANGLT
+234 SGSLEAQANGLT

-257 AAIETITEKIFG
+257 AAIETISEKIFG
-269 YGSKVAYGSG
+269 YGSKIAYGSG

-302 ALKVLVGANEEGLE
+302 ALKTLVGANEEGLE

-325 LADRL
+325 IADRL

-342 DLQAQQV
+342 DLQSQQV
-349 LEDYLVGGILGLIGG
+349 LEDYLVGGILGLFGS

-371 ETMRANEEQRASEQ
+371 ETKKANEEQRASEQ

-479 SSNIAKAVAGNAKS
+479 SPDIAKAVAGNAKS

-538 SQLDALAENN
+538 SQLDALAEND
-548 SAMQAIAKYAGVELP
+548 SAMQAIAKYAGEELP

-597 QAEKTAQRQTMPV
+597 QAGKTAQRQTMPV

-632 SIESN
+632 RIESN

-684 SNTEQR
+684 SNTDKR

-862 LRDSKAVQI
+862 LRDSKAVQT

-920 ELQKM
+920 ELQRM

-940 MENDAGETVVLADNN
+940 MENDAGDTVVLADNN

-1028 TGEPIFSVVKANGD
+1028 TGKPIFSVVKANGE

-1097 CSLCFVDTKRY
+1097 CALCFVDTKRY

-1153 HTLADSELDFTRIEQ
+1153 HTLADSELDFTKIEQ

-1207 LKRGDFMSTIGFD
+1207 LKRGDFMSTTGFD

-1243 AAQSDV
+1243 ATQSDV

-1255 LAQKKF
+1255 LAQNKF

-1284 CFDYVQMMGDLAAKE
+1284 CFDYVQMMGDLAAKQ

-1443 TNVDKYV
+1443 TNVDKYID
-1450 NYTLKQNTRLANGTK
+1450 YTKKQNTRLANGTK

-1595 KKPKKVQKSDRDNF
+1595 KKPKKSAPKSKVQKSERDVENGQKNNTTDGDVKYSLRQFEDGKKFVDVNTDQAQFAGLSIGDKQKLARKIIHSKFANKIIGIDNKVFANSRTAAEYAYPAKKIKSDDIRDAKYRASAELDNIVEAGDNF
-1609 SSADGESLQY
+1609 RTAPDGRDGHTHENAVGDYKYFDTIFKVGNDYYKGVINIRQSAKGSLLTD
-1619 SVREEAPPKTTKI
+1619 VTKI
-1632 GYKVFK
+1632 ENITKDISSSY
-1638 VRNGQLY
+1638 GQ
-1645 PTKVKNPSG
+1645 NP
-1654 QGTPLGV
+1654 
-1661 WLNADTGELARDAD
+1661 
-1675 GNIKTNTLGRISVK
+1675 
-1689 ADGGTL
+1689 
-1695 AWRPGWHLGE
+1695 
-1705 LPEANQMNKS
+1705 KS
-1715 NPNVEGK
+1715 TF
-1722 PSEVGLMH
+1722 L
-1730 EDYVFCECEFAADV
+1730 
-1744 NYQMEAFQMGF
+1744 
-1755 NKNGNYQHKL
+1755 
-1765 AGLPYLPKD
+1765 
-1774 GYYRYRTNPDPNTS
+1774 R
-1788 PWFISGAIKITRIL
+1788 
-1802 DDAERKAIIDKYNA
+1802 
-1816 EHPDDPMYYAPRKG
+1816 
-1830 GDLSGKAFEK
+1830 
-1840 RFGFKAGSVTA
+1840 
-1851 SDVSGMAKGVDYSD
+1851 DVSMDSILHSSENINTKFSD
-1865 EIRNLAG
+1865 
-1872 YAPQKINWDNKA
+1872 
-1884 FKEAFAIN
+1884 
-1892 KTEKSYEDY
+1892 
-1901 RKEYEGKA
+1901 
-1909 QFSNRDSEYLE
+1909 RDSEYLS
-1920 LAKDPEANREQLQA
+1920 LAKDPEANRDKLQA

-1943 GYTEQVFHG
+1943 GYEVKAYHG
-1952 TGNQFNVFKRN
+1952 THSFGRTKFNREGWSTYLTSKPSTAKSFSGGIGVRGINQKLDDSMSEKELIEYASNSTYMENLKLATQAQIDRAYGRFN
-1963 INGIYTTDNEAVAGT
+1963 D
-1978 YGSRV
+1978 
-1983 LRLYGKK
+1983 YGKAKIDKARENGENIYHWEDENLNSGIATLSEIRELVVEKVSRSANGGVYAMYAKLGNALTVNGNGNWYYEIPISGDMAK
-1990 GNKVLRIDAHNAPHF
+1990 GLGNSKASTDQILRYAAEN
-2005 SIGKEY
+2005 
-2011 IPLDFSDYPLLR
+2011 
-2023 GKDNYRTDDITKI
+2023 
-2036 ANVEGYDV
+2036 GYDSV
-2044 VVITNVYDT
+2044 VYKDIREGGDYGNAGISTVYAVVKPD
-2053 SSVIANIEGDG
+2053 VNL
-2064 FATDIVYFDPN
+2064 
-2075 QIKSADPV
+2075 KSADPV
-2083 TYDDAGNV
+2083 TYDDNGNV
-2091 IPLSERFNASNDD
+2091 IPLSERFNAGNED

-2259 RVTTADIAGFD
+2259 RVTPADIAGFD
-2270 KEAQEIIKN
+2270 KETQEIIKN

-2333 NPNRL
+2333 NPNKL

-2363 DDGNGN
+2363 DDSNGN

-2390 RVAVA
+2390 KVAVA
-2395 IRMVGAEKTPQ
+2395 IRMVGAEKIPQ
-2406 KLKRTYAQFGIGD
+2406 KLKRTSAQFGIGH

-2425 IPATTEYKDV
+2425 IPATTEYKEV

-2448 YSFRGENAALK
+2448 YS
-2459 NDNLDVAEQMVTEG
+2459 
-2473 YNSEKIRLATG
+2473 
-2484 WFKGYD
+2484 
-2490 GKWRYEIDDSGAK
+2490 
-2503 LDETLP
+2503 
-2509 KAKAEGKYEKAKTKL
+2509 
-2524 DSDYK
+2524 
-2529 AGKIGESLYQLKVHK
+2529 
-2544 LLEEYR
+2544 
-2550 ESINSFKLKDILKHP
+2550 
-2565 KLFKAYPQLKEI
+2565 
-2577 PISYASL
+2577 
-2584 GEGILGQTD
+2584 
-2593 GKSMKI
+2593 
-2599 SRSVSQ
+2599 
-2605 DEKLSVIL
+2605 
-2613 HECQHIIQRIE
+2613 
-2624 GFARGS
+2624 
-2630 NIVEAAID
+2630 
-2638 ADDEIR
+2638 
-2644 KARAALAPKRT
+2644 
-2655 AVYDKA
+2655 
-2661 WDTINAYIKKH
+2661 
-2672 FPKQYEGKKLY
+2672 
-2683 GGNYE
+2683 
-2688 GLPRL
+2688 
-2693 IERYWYASTAINVK
+2693 
-2707 GELDDSGAD
+2707 
-2716 EVLAEAKKYKRFDA
+2716 
-2730 GIFTEIGKLANEYN
+2730 
-2744 AIQTQ
+2744 
-2749 FANVG
+2749 
-2754 KEYESPFDRYQR
+2754 
-2766 TAGEIEARDVQAR
+2766 
-2779 IKLSKAERKATRPDI
+2779 
-2794 DRDNAIVKYHEDDV
+2794 
-2808 QYSERDSDR
+2808 ERDSDR
-2817 ELLATALESAAR
+2817 ELLSTALESVAR

-2849 RQRTLQQARKELSD
+2849 RQRTLQQARKELSE
-2863 ARKAKDTARAKSLE
+2863 ARKSKDTARAKSLE

-3211 DGNSIPVTRDMMLA
+3211 DGNSILVTRDMMLA

-3370 DNYWTI
+3370 DNYWPI

-3410 PVLLTGFAFELDNHT
+3410 PVKLTGFAFELDNHT

-3486 SGSVKNGDALS
+3486 SGSVQNGDALS

-3503 AQATLSLNLRVAV
+3503 AQATLSINLRVAV

-3538 GEGFKI
+3538 GAGFKI

-3656 TERSGLLRDKRG
+3656 TERSGLLRENRG
-3668 GMKFLTMYKTQSNQ
+3668 GLKFLTMYKTQSNQ

-3708 TKADIK
+3708 TEADIK

-3773 SATAGMVAFG
+3773 SAMAGMVAFG

-3809 LSNVLEDGYRL
+3809 LSNILKGGQRL
-3820 ITKDDRDFEDFYK
+3820 ITKDDTDFEDFYK

-3860 EDIINGEFLSY
+3860 EDLINGEFLSY

-3909 SAQEPEKAVKSKV
+3909 SAQEPEKAVKAKV

-4033 LWDSSDEIIALCN
+4033 LWDSSDDIIALCN